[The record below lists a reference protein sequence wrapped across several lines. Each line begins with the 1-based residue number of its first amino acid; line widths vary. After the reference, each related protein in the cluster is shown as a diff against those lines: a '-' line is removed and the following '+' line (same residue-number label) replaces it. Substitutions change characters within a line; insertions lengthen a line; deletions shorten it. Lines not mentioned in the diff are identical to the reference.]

1 MSDKV
6 ETEFNANE
14 NTPHKGQS
22 IYIEASAGTGKTYN
36 IQKIV
41 RKLLERKDVSR
52 LEKILIVTF
61 TEKAAGELRD
71 RIRKELAG
79 FEADV
84 DNAPI
89 YTIHSF
95 CQNTLE
101 EFSFT
106 AKKPASLELI
116 DEEEIS
122 NFIDRAIRDGL
133 ENDEN
138 FRTELI
144 ALFENAENKDSFI
157 ESLKKDLKQ
166 AVGRYYPDEKIVELE
181 KEKQPAI
188 FNGRE
193 ITIDD
198 YKTYSRF
205 ELLIETQEFK
215 EKLAELEKLAKQN
228 EEDFKEKSVGL
239 SKTAKGNLE
248 KKLLRLPKFCEDLKS
263 HFSNKEIN
271 FNGSSFQEQ
280 YFENEEK
287 ELFKYFWNLKNFQNN
302 DDIKKS
308 LFKIFLANFYQMHL
322 PNLYQAWQLEKSQN
336 KQQSFNDMIRNVRE
350 AVCEKDSALKKELQK
365 KYDVAI
371 IDEFQDTNQQ
381 QWDIF
386 REVFKNESHSLI
398 VVGDPKQSI
407 YAFQGAD
414 VNVYENAIGT
424 FENGYK
430 LSHNYRSTDQMIE
443 ACNGLFE
450 QDFFKGS
457 DITFFKSEPPEAPE
471 DKTSNATFDGKEIKP
486 FWICN
491 SEKVEKKENEPAKKI
506 ECPISAEEFAK
517 LAVEKIVDCCTYD
530 KNGKTRLQVYE
541 KKEKNFRNVSFKDF
555 AVLAKTSSEMEEI
568 ENAMKRSGIPFLRYK
583 DKNLFAGIECRHWIS
598 LINAIASPDFIGHNR
613 AFLSE
618 ALFTKFF
625 EIPLESVKD
634 EKYDS
639 PTCKERKAIIEWQN
653 LAEKRK
659 WARLLESVFEK
670 TQIENRLSGL
680 DNLQSLSKFRQIGEY
695 IVEYLYKN
703 DSSLKGVSKHLSRLV
718 ARTEEADDEGSLV
731 ARGTDF
737 DCVQLMTIH
746 ASKGLEFPVVIAAG
760 GFKQRNNQIPQ
771 VYLYHEEKKD
781 DEGKV
786 VEKYAKL
793 SFSECDKKKMQG
805 EEEKEWQRLFY
816 VAYTRASSLMIL
828 PNYEKSKS
836 GNRKNDNVFTK
847 TVTASLSA
855 FMQNEDEKK
864 ANDSDYQKR
873 YEKFIITEKERNDF
887 NFCKKLNEK
896 VQEILKH
903 KKEKESDGFTEELQ
917 RKEFEKLSAAKNRLL
932 KKNSY
937 SSLGHKKIALNEYVS
952 DKYKPEEEELYNEN
966 LEDVSELSDSDYLK
980 GYPRG
985 SKLGLA
991 LHSIFEKIDFET
1003 ARPISSSS
1011 CKKISDFEEF
1021 FADSEVKSLIDTS
1034 FYEQGFKID
1043 KDDSKNWRK
1052 NTAQSIWNTLSARF
1066 KEVRTNKSGNFFS
1079 LREISLKDR
1088 TSEAEFNFMPEEFS
1102 SAPEIRNYFNGFID
1116 LLFVRNVGG
1125 REVYSLL
1132 DWKSDTLADYSETET
1147 ANHSV
1152 EKYSV
1157 QMVLYSFCLVK
1168 WLKTFPKYSSM
1179 KESEIYENHFGG
1191 IYYVYLRGTK
1201 GETGNGIFAQRWN
1214 SWSTLNKIFNDEI
1227 CGKLKTENEK

>member
-1 MSDKV
+1 MSDKI
-6 ETEFNANE
+6 ETEFNAKD
-14 NTPHKGQS
+14 NTPLKGQS
-22 IYIEASAGTGKTYN
+22 IYIKASAGTGKTYN

-41 RKLLERKDVSR
+41 RQLLERKEVPQ

-71 RIRKELAG
+71 RIRKELTG
-79 FEADV
+79 FDADV

-95 CQNTLE
+95 CQKTLE
-101 EFSFT
+101 EFAFT
-106 AKKPASLELI
+106 ANKPASLELI
-116 DEEEIS
+116 DEEEI
-122 NFIDRAIRDGL
+122 NDFIDRAIRDGI

-138 FRTELI
+138 FCTELI

-157 ESLKKDLKQ
+157 ESFKDDLKQ
-166 AVGRYYPDEKIVELE
+166 AVARYYPDEKIVELE
-181 KEKQPAI
+181 KEIQKAM

-193 ITIDD
+193 ITIDE
-198 YKTYSRF
+198 YKIYSSF

-215 EKLAELEKLAKQN
+215 NNLAKLEILAQQN
-228 EEDFKEKSVGL
+228 EEIFERESVGL
-239 SKTAKGNLE
+239 DDKKK
-248 KKLLRLPKFCEDLKS
+248 KKLEEQLLKLPNFYKDLKS
-263 HFSNKEIN
+263 HLVNKEIK
-271 FNGSSFQEQ
+271 FDGQKFRSFK
-280 YFENEEK
+280 NEEEQK
-287 ELFKYFWNLKNFQNN
+287 LFRFFYELKN
-302 DDIKKS
+302 IKG
-308 LFKIFLANFYQMHL
+308 LFKIFTANFYQMHL

-336 KQQSFNDMIRNVRE
+336 KQQSFNDMILNVRE
-350 AVCEKDSALKKELQK
+350 AVCEKNSALKKELQK

-386 REVFKNESHSLI
+386 REVFKNDSHSLI

-414 VNVYENAIGT
+414 INVYENAIGT

-450 QDFFKGS
+450 QDFFKDP
-457 DITFFKSEPPEAPE
+457 DITFFKSEPPEAPG
-471 DKTSNATFDGKEIKP
+471 DKTLNATFDGKEIKP

-491 SEKVEKKENEPAKKI
+491 SEKKEKNEDGSVKKS
-506 ECPISAEEFAK
+506 EVPISAEDFAN

-555 AVLAKTSSEMEEI
+555 AVLAKTSPEMEEI
-568 ENAMKRSGIPFLRYK
+568 ENAMKDSGIPFLRYK
-583 DKNLFAGIECRHWIS
+583 DKNLFRGVECKHWIS
-598 LINAIASPDFIGHNR
+598 LINAIASPDFTGHNR

-618 ALFTKFF
+618 ALFTRFF
-625 EIPLESVKD
+625 DIPIENVTD

-639 PTCKERKAIIEWQN
+639 PTCDERKALIEWQM
-653 LAEKRK
+653 LAEDRK
-659 WARLLESVFEK
+659 WAKLLESIFEK
-670 TQIENRLSGL
+670 TQIEKRLSGL
-680 DNLQSLSKFRQIGEY
+680 DNLQTLSKFRQIGEY

-703 DSSLKGVSKHLSRLV
+703 DSSLDGVSRHLSRLV
-718 ARTEEADDEGSLV
+718 VRTEGTDDKGSLV

-781 DEGKV
+781 DEGKP

-793 SFSECDKKKMQG
+793 SFSEDGKEKMKK
-805 EEEKEWQRLFY
+805 EEEIEWQRLFY

-828 PNYEKSKS
+828 PNYEKSRS
-836 GNRKNDNVFTK
+836 GDKRIDNVFTK
-847 TVTASLSA
+847 TITTSLSA
-855 FMQNEDEKK
+855 FMQND
-864 ANDSDYQKR
+864 AN
-873 YEKFIITEKERNDF
+873 
-887 NFCKKLNEK
+887 KKLYENFIFSEENNRK
-896 VQEILKH
+896 LSKEVQEILKH
-903 KKEKESDGFTEELQ
+903 KKEKESDGTTEDSQKEVFTEL
-917 RKEFEKLSAAKNRLL
+917 KDAKNRLL

-952 DKYKPEEEELYNEN
+952 DKYKPEEEDDDEN
-966 LEDVSELSDSDYLK
+966 LEETSELSDSDYLK

-1003 ARPISSSS
+1003 ALPIASASSG
-1011 CKKISDFEEF
+1011 KRISDYEELCT
-1021 FADSEVKSLIDTS
+1021 DSDVKALIEDS
-1034 FYEQGFKID
+1034 FSEQGLKID
-1043 KDDSKNWRK
+1043 EEDSKNWRK
-1052 NTAQSIWNTLSARF
+1052 NTAQIIWNTLSARF
-1066 KEVRTNKSGNFFS
+1066 KELTGEKEGEAFS
-1079 LREISLKDR
+1079 LREILLKDR
-1088 TSEAEFNFMPEEFS
+1088 SSEVEFNFMPEEFS

-1116 LLFVRNVGG
+1116 LLFVRNVDGK
-1125 REVYSLL
+1125 EVYSLL
-1132 DWKSDTLADYSETET
+1132 DWKSDTLPDYSEPKT

-1152 EKYSV
+1152 EKYSI
-1157 QMVLYSFCLVK
+1157 QMVLYSYCLVK

-1179 KESEIYENHFGG
+1179 DYNEIYKNHFGG

-1201 GETGNGIFAQRWN
+1201 AGTDNGIFAQKWEN
-1214 SWSTLNKIFNDEI
+1214 WKMLNTIFNDKI
-1227 CGKLKTENEK
+1227 CKKMKTESKK

>member
-1 MSDKV
+1 MSDKI
-6 ETEFNANE
+6 ETEFNAKD
-14 NTPHKGQS
+14 NTPLKGQS
-22 IYIEASAGTGKTYN
+22 IYIKASAGTGKTYN

-41 RKLLERKDVSR
+41 RQLLERKDVPQ

-71 RIRKELAG
+71 RIRKELTG
-79 FEADV
+79 FDVDV

-95 CQNTLE
+95 CQQTLE
-101 EFSFT
+101 EFAFT
-106 AKKPASLELI
+106 ANKPASLELI

-122 NFIDRAIRDGL
+122 DFIDRAIRDGL

-144 ALFENAENKDSFI
+144 PLFENAENKDSFI
-157 ESLKKDLKQ
+157 ESLKDDLKQ
-166 AVGRYYPDEKIVELE
+166 AVAKYYPDEKIVELDANSDSIYLKYEGKKEQKDYTFEDCDFLLE
-181 KEKQPAI
+181 KEESGNYDEVKKD
-188 FNGRE
+188 
-193 ITIDD
+193 ITRVFTGKDAANHKKNIEK
-198 YKTYSRF
+198 YKKTRF
-205 ELLIETQEFK
+205 Y
-215 EKLAELEKLAKQN
+215 
-228 EEDFKEKSVGL
+228 
-239 SKTAKGNLE
+239 GNI
-248 KKLLRLPKFCEDLKS
+248 LKS
-263 HFSNKEIN
+263 
-271 FNGSSFQEQ
+271 
-280 YFENEEK
+280 
-287 ELFKYFWNLKNFQNN
+287 
-302 DDIKKS
+302 
-308 LFKIFLANFYQMHL
+308 
-322 PNLYQAWQLEKSQN
+322 LYQAWQLEKSQN

-350 AVCEKDSALKKELQK
+350 AVCEKNSALKKELQK

-443 ACNGLFE
+443 ACNRLFE
-450 QDFFKGS
+450 QNFFKDP
-457 DITFFKSEPPEAPE
+457 DITFFKSEPPEAPG
-471 DKTSNATFDGKEIKP
+471 DKTLNATFDGKEIKP

-491 SEKVEKKENEPAKKI
+491 SEKEEKNEDGSVKKS
-506 ECPISAEEFAK
+506 EVPISAEDFAN

-555 AVLAKTSSEMEEI
+555 AVLAKTSSEMEKI
-568 ENAMKRSGIPFLRYK
+568 ENAMKDSGIPFLRYK
-583 DKNLFAGIECRHWIS
+583 DKNLFRGIECKHWIS
-598 LINAIASPDFIGHNR
+598 LINAIASPDFTGHNR

-618 ALFTKFF
+618 ALFSRFF
-625 EIPLESVKD
+625 DIPIENVTD

-639 PTCKERKAIIEWQN
+639 PTCDERKALIEWQM
-653 LAEKRK
+653 LAEDRK
-659 WARLLESVFEK
+659 WAKLLESIFEK
-670 TQIENRLSGL
+670 TQIEKRLSGL
-680 DNLQSLSKFRQIGEY
+680 DNLQTLSKFRQIGEY

-703 DSSLKGVSKHLSRLV
+703 DSSLDGVSRHLSRLV
-718 ARTEEADDEGSLV
+718 ARTEGSDDEGSLV

-781 DEGKV
+781 DEGKPV
-786 VEKYAKL
+786 GKYAKL
-793 SFSECDKKKMQG
+793 SFSENGKEKMKN
-805 EEEKEWQRLFY
+805 EEEIEWQRLFY

-828 PNYEKSKS
+828 PNYEKSIS
-836 GNRKNDNVFTK
+836 GDKEINNVFTK
-847 TVTASLSA
+847 TISTSLSA
-855 FMQNEDEKK
+855 FMQND
-864 ANDSDYQKR
+864 AN
-873 YEKFIITEKERNDF
+873 
-887 NFCKKLNEK
+887 KKLYENFIFSEENNRK
-896 VQEILKH
+896 LSKEVQKILKH
-903 KKEKESDGFTEELQ
+903 KKEKESDGTTEDSQKEVFTEL
-917 RKEFEKLSAAKNRLL
+917 KDAKNRLL

-952 DKYKPEEEELYNEN
+952 DKYKPEEEDDDEN
-966 LEDVSELSDSDYLK
+966 LEETSELSDSDYLK

-985 SKLGLA
+985 NKLGLA

-1003 ARPISSSS
+1003 ALPIASASSG
-1011 CKKISDFEEF
+1011 KRISDYEELCT
-1021 FADSEVKSLIDTS
+1021 DSDVKALIEDS
-1034 FYEQGFKID
+1034 FSEQGLKID
-1043 KDDSKNWRK
+1043 EEDSKNWRK
-1052 NTAQSIWNTLSARF
+1052 NTAQIIWNTLSARF
-1066 KEVRTNKSGNFFS
+1066 KELTGEKEGEAFS
-1079 LREISLKDR
+1079 LREILLKDR
-1088 TSEAEFNFMPEEFS
+1088 TSEVEFNFMPEEFS

-1116 LLFVRNVGG
+1116 LLFVRNVDGK
-1125 REVYSLL
+1125 EVYSLL
-1132 DWKSDTLADYSETET
+1132 DWKSDTLPDYSESET

-1152 EKYSV
+1152 EKYSI
-1157 QMVLYSFCLVK
+1157 QMVLYSYCLVK

-1179 KESEIYENHFGG
+1179 DYNEIYKNHFGG

-1201 GETGNGIFAQRWN
+1201 AGTDNGIFAQKWEN
-1214 SWSTLNKIFNDEI
+1214 WKMLNTIFNDKI
-1227 CGKLKTENEK
+1227 CKKMKTESKK

>member
-1 MSDKV
+1 MSDKI
-6 ETEFNANE
+6 ETEFNAKD
-14 NTPHKGQS
+14 NTPLKGQS
-22 IYIEASAGTGKTYN
+22 IYIKASAGTGKTYN

-41 RKLLERKDVSR
+41 RQLLERKDVPQ

-71 RIRKELAG
+71 RIRKELTG
-79 FEADV
+79 FDADV

-95 CQNTLE
+95 CQKTLE
-101 EFSFT
+101 EFAFT
-106 AKKPASLELI
+106 ANKPASLELI

-122 NFIDRAIRDGL
+122 DFIDRAIRDGL

-144 ALFENAENKDSFI
+144 PLFENAENKDSFI

-181 KEKQPAI
+181 KEIQKAT

-193 ITIDD
+193 ITIDE
-198 YKTYSRF
+198 YKIYSSF
-205 ELLIETQEFK
+205 DLLIETQEFK
-215 EKLAELEKLAKQN
+215 DNLAKLEILAQQN
-228 EEDFKEKSVGL
+228 EEIFETKSIGL
-239 SKTAKGNLE
+239 DDKKK
-248 KKLLRLPKFCEDLKS
+248 KKLEEQLLKLPNFYKDLKS
-263 HFSNKEIN
+263 HLVNKEIK
-271 FNGSSFQEQ
+271 FDGQKFRSFK
-280 YFENEEK
+280 NEEEQK
-287 ELFKYFWNLKNFQNN
+287 LFRFFYELKN
-302 DDIKKS
+302 IKG
-308 LFKIFLANFYQMHL
+308 LFKIFTANFYQMHL

-350 AVCEKDSALKKELQK
+350 AVCEKNSALKKELQK

-386 REVFKNESHSLI
+386 REVFKNDSHSLI

-443 ACNGLFE
+443 ACNRLFE

-457 DITFFKSEPPEAPE
+457 DITFFKSEPPEAPG
-471 DKTSNATFDGKEIKP
+471 DKTLNATFDGKEIKP

-491 SEKVEKKENEPAKKI
+491 SEKKEKNEDGSVKKS
-506 ECPISAEEFAK
+506 EVPISAEDFAN

-568 ENAMKRSGIPFLRYK
+568 ENAMKDSGIPFLRYK
-583 DKNLFAGIECRHWIS
+583 DKNLFRGIECKHWIS
-598 LINAIASPDFIGHNR
+598 LMNAIASPDFTGHNR

-618 ALFTKFF
+618 ALFTRFF
-625 EIPLESVKD
+625 DIPIENVTD

-639 PTCKERKAIIEWQN
+639 PTCDERKALIEWQM
-653 LAEKRK
+653 LAEDRK
-659 WARLLESVFEK
+659 WAKLLESIFEK
-670 TQIENRLSGL
+670 TQIEKRLSGL
-680 DNLQSLSKFRQIGEY
+680 DNLQTLSKFRQIGEY

-703 DSSLKGVSKHLSRLV
+703 DSSLDGVSRHLSRLV
-718 ARTEEADDEGSLV
+718 ARTEGPDDEGSLV

-781 DEGKV
+781 DEGKPV
-786 VEKYAKL
+786 GKYAKL
-793 SFSECDKKKMQG
+793 SFSEDDKEKMKN
-805 EEEKEWQRLFY
+805 EEEIEWQRLFY

-828 PNYEKSKS
+828 PNYEKNIS
-836 GNRKNDNVFTK
+836 GDKEINNVFTK
-847 TVTASLSA
+847 TITASLSA
-855 FMQNEDEKK
+855 FMQND
-864 ANDSDYQKR
+864 AN
-873 YEKFIITEKERNDF
+873 
-887 NFCKKLNEK
+887 KKLYENFIFSEENNRK
-896 VQEILKH
+896 LSKEVQEILKH
-903 KKEKESDGFTEELQ
+903 KKEKESDGTTEDSQKEVFTEL
-917 RKEFEKLSAAKNRLL
+917 KDAKNRLL

-952 DKYKPEEEELYNEN
+952 DKYKPEEQDDDEN
-966 LEDVSELSDSDYLK
+966 LEETSELSDSDYLK

-1003 ARPISSSS
+1003 ALPIASASSD
-1011 CKKISDFEEF
+1011 KRISDYEELCT
-1021 FADSEVKSLIDTS
+1021 DSDVKALIEDS
-1034 FYEQGFKID
+1034 FSEQGLKID
-1043 KDDSKNWRK
+1043 EEDSKNWRK
-1052 NTAQSIWNTLSARF
+1052 NTAQIVWNTLSARF
-1066 KEVRTNKSGNFFS
+1066 KELTGGKEGETFS
-1079 LREISLKDR
+1079 LREILLKDR
-1088 TSEAEFNFMPEEFS
+1088 TSEVEFNFMPEEFS

-1116 LLFVRNVGG
+1116 LLFVRNVDGK
-1125 REVYSLL
+1125 EVYSLL
-1132 DWKSDTLADYSETET
+1132 DWKSDTLPDYSESET
-1147 ANHSV
+1147 AKHSV
-1152 EKYSV
+1152 EKYSI
-1157 QMVLYSFCLVK
+1157 QMVLYSYCLVK

-1179 KESEIYENHFGG
+1179 DYNEIYKNHFGG

-1201 GETGNGIFAQRWN
+1201 AGTDNGIFAQKWEN
-1214 SWSTLNKIFNDEI
+1214 WKMLNTIFNDKI
-1227 CGKLKTENEK
+1227 CNKMKTESKK

>member
-1 MSDKV
+1 MSDKI
-6 ETEFNANE
+6 ETEFNAKD
-14 NTPHKGQS
+14 NTPLKGQS
-22 IYIEASAGTGKTYN
+22 IYIKASAGTGKTYN

-41 RKLLERKDVSR
+41 RQLLERKDVPQ

-71 RIRKELAG
+71 RIRKELTG
-79 FEADV
+79 FDADV

-95 CQNTLE
+95 CQKTLE
-101 EFSFT
+101 EFAFT
-106 AKKPASLELI
+106 ANKPASLELI

-122 NFIDRAIRDGL
+122 DFIDRAIRDGL

-144 ALFENAENKDSFI
+144 PLFENAENKDSFI
-157 ESLKKDLKQ
+157 ENLKDDLKQ
-166 AVGRYYPDEKIVELE
+166 AVAKYYPDEKIVELDANSDSIYLKYEGKKEQKDYTFEDCDFLLE
-181 KEKQPAI
+181 KEESGNYDEVKKD
-188 FNGRE
+188 
-193 ITIDD
+193 ITRVFTGKDAANHKKNIEK
-198 YKTYSRF
+198 YKKARF
-205 ELLIETQEFK
+205 Y
-215 EKLAELEKLAKQN
+215 
-228 EEDFKEKSVGL
+228 
-239 SKTAKGNLE
+239 GNI
-248 KKLLRLPKFCEDLKS
+248 LKS
-263 HFSNKEIN
+263 
-271 FNGSSFQEQ
+271 
-280 YFENEEK
+280 
-287 ELFKYFWNLKNFQNN
+287 
-302 DDIKKS
+302 
-308 LFKIFLANFYQMHL
+308 
-322 PNLYQAWQLEKSQN
+322 LYQAWQLEKSQN

-350 AVCEKDSALKKELQK
+350 AVCEKNSALKKELQK

-443 ACNGLFE
+443 ACNRLFE
-450 QDFFKGS
+450 QNFFKGS
-457 DITFFKSEPPEAPE
+457 DITFFKSDPPEIPG
-471 DKTSNATFDGKEIKP
+471 DKTLNATFDGKEIKP

-491 SEKVEKKENEPAKKI
+491 SEKKEKNEDGSVKKS
-506 ECPISAEEFAK
+506 EVPISAEDFAN

-555 AVLAKTSSEMEEI
+555 AVLAKTSPEMEKI
-568 ENAMKRSGIPFLRYK
+568 ENAMKDSGIPFLRYK
-583 DKNLFAGIECRHWIS
+583 DKNLFRGIECKHWIS
-598 LINAIASPDFIGHNR
+598 LINAIASPDFTGHNR

-618 ALFTKFF
+618 ALFTRFF
-625 EIPLESVKD
+625 DIPIENVTD

-639 PTCKERKAIIEWQN
+639 PTCDERKALIEWQM
-653 LAEKRK
+653 LAEDRK
-659 WARLLESVFEK
+659 WAKLLESIFER
-670 TQIENRLSGL
+670 TQIEKRLSDL
-680 DNLQSLSKFRQIGEY
+680 DNLQTLSKFRQIGEY

-703 DSSLKGVSKHLSRLV
+703 DSSLDGVSRHLSRLV
-718 ARTEEADDEGSLV
+718 ARTEGADDEGSLV

-781 DEGKV
+781 DEGKPV
-786 VEKYAKL
+786 GKCAKL
-793 SFSECDKKKMQG
+793 SFSENGKEKMKN
-805 EEEKEWQRLFY
+805 EEEIEWQRLFY

-828 PNYEKSKS
+828 PNYEKSIS
-836 GNRKNDNVFTK
+836 GDKEINNVFTK
-847 TVTASLSA
+847 TITASLSA
-855 FMQNEDEKK
+855 FMQND
-864 ANDSDYQKR
+864 AN
-873 YEKFIITEKERNDF
+873 
-887 NFCKKLNEK
+887 KKLYENLIFSEENNRK
-896 VQEILKH
+896 LSKEVQEILKH
-903 KKEKESDGFTEELQ
+903 KKEKESDGTTEDSQKEVFTEL
-917 RKEFEKLSAAKNRLL
+917 KDAKNRLL

-937 SSLGHKKIALNEYVS
+937 SSLGHKKIGLNEYVS
-952 DKYKPEEEELYNEN
+952 DKYKPEEQDDDEN
-966 LEDVSELSDSDYLK
+966 LEETSELSDSDYLK

-1003 ARPISSSS
+1003 ALTIASASSG
-1011 CKKISDFEEF
+1011 KRISDYEELCT
-1021 FADSEVKSLIDTS
+1021 DSDVKALIEDS
-1034 FYEQGFKID
+1034 FSEQGLKID
-1043 KDDSKNWRK
+1043 EEDSKNWRK
-1052 NTAQSIWNTLSARF
+1052 NTVQIVWNTLSARF
-1066 KEVRTNKSGNFFS
+1066 KELTGEKEGEAFS
-1079 LREISLKDR
+1079 LREILLKDR
-1088 TSEAEFNFMPEEFS
+1088 SSEVEFNFMPEEFS

-1116 LLFVRNVGG
+1116 LLFVRNVDGK
-1125 REVYSLL
+1125 EVYSLL
-1132 DWKSDTLADYSETET
+1132 DWKSDTLPDYSESET
-1147 ANHSV
+1147 AKHSV
-1152 EKYSV
+1152 EKYSI
-1157 QMVLYSFCLVK
+1157 QMVLYSYCLVK

-1179 KESEIYENHFGG
+1179 DYNEIYKNHFGG

-1201 GETGNGIFAQRWN
+1201 AGTDNGIFAQKWEN
-1214 SWSTLNKIFNDEI
+1214 WEMLNTIFNDKI
-1227 CGKLKTENEK
+1227 CKKMKTESKK

>member
-1 MSDKV
+1 MSDKI
-6 ETEFNANE
+6 ETEFNAKD
-14 NTPHKGQS
+14 NTPLKGQS
-22 IYIEASAGTGKTYN
+22 IYIKASAGTGKTYN

-41 RKLLERKDVSR
+41 RQLLERKDVPQ

-71 RIRKELAG
+71 RIRKELTG
-79 FEADV
+79 FDADV

-95 CQNTLE
+95 CQQTLE
-101 EFSFT
+101 EFAFT
-106 AKKPASLELI
+106 ANKPASLELI

-122 NFIDRAIRDGL
+122 DFIDRAIRDGL

-144 ALFENAENKDSFI
+144 PLFENAENKDSFI

-166 AVGRYYPDEKIVELE
+166 AVAKYYPDEKIVELDANSDSIYLKYEGKKEQKDYTFEDCDFLLE
-181 KEKQPAI
+181 KEESGNYDEVKKD
-188 FNGRE
+188 
-193 ITIDD
+193 ITRVFTGKDAANHKKNIEK
-198 YKTYSRF
+198 YKKARF
-205 ELLIETQEFK
+205 Y
-215 EKLAELEKLAKQN
+215 
-228 EEDFKEKSVGL
+228 
-239 SKTAKGNLE
+239 GNI
-248 KKLLRLPKFCEDLKS
+248 LKS
-263 HFSNKEIN
+263 
-271 FNGSSFQEQ
+271 
-280 YFENEEK
+280 
-287 ELFKYFWNLKNFQNN
+287 
-302 DDIKKS
+302 
-308 LFKIFLANFYQMHL
+308 
-322 PNLYQAWQLEKSQN
+322 LYQAWQLEKSQN

-350 AVCEKDSALKKELQK
+350 AVCEKNSALKKELQK

-386 REVFKNESHSLI
+386 REVFKNDSHSLI

-443 ACNGLFE
+443 ACNRLFE

-457 DITFFKSEPPEAPE
+457 DITFFKSDPPEAPG
-471 DKTSNATFDGKEIKP
+471 DKTLNATFDGKEIKP

-491 SEKVEKKENEPAKKI
+491 SEKKEKNEDGSVKKS
-506 ECPISAEEFAK
+506 EVPISAEDFAN

-568 ENAMKRSGIPFLRYK
+568 ENAMKDSGIPFLRYK
-583 DKNLFAGIECRHWIS
+583 DKNLFKGIECKHWIS
-598 LINAIASPDFIGHNR
+598 LINAIASPDFTGHNR

-618 ALFTKFF
+618 ALFTRFF
-625 EIPLESVKD
+625 DIPIENVTD

-639 PTCKERKAIIEWQN
+639 PTCDERKALIEWQM
-653 LAEKRK
+653 LAEDRK
-659 WARLLESVFEK
+659 WAKLLESIFEK
-670 TQIENRLSGL
+670 TQIEKHLSGL
-680 DNLQSLSKFRQIGEY
+680 DNLQTLSKFRQIGEY

-703 DSSLKGVSKHLSRLV
+703 DSSLDGVSRHLSRLV
-718 ARTEEADDEGSLV
+718 ARTEGTDEEGSLV

-781 DEGKV
+781 DEGKPV
-786 VEKYAKL
+786 GKYAKL
-793 SFSECDKKKMQG
+793 SFSENGKEKMKN
-805 EEEKEWQRLFY
+805 EEEIEWQRLFY

-828 PNYEKSKS
+828 PNYEKGIS
-836 GNRKNDNVFTK
+836 GDKEINNVFTK
-847 TVTASLSA
+847 TITASLSA
-855 FMQNEDEKK
+855 FMQND
-864 ANDSDYQKR
+864 AN
-873 YEKFIITEKERNDF
+873 
-887 NFCKKLNEK
+887 KKLYENFIFSEENNRK
-896 VQEILKH
+896 LSKEVQEILKH
-903 KKEKESDGFTEELQ
+903 KKEKESDGTTEDSQKEVFTEL
-917 RKEFEKLSAAKNRLL
+917 KDAKNRLL

-937 SSLGHKKIALNEYVS
+937 SSLGHKKIGLNEYVS
-952 DKYKPEEEELYNEN
+952 DKYKPEEEDDDEN
-966 LEDVSELSDSDYLK
+966 LEETSGPSDSDYLK

-1003 ARPISSSS
+1003 ALPIASASSG
-1011 CKKISDFEEF
+1011 KRISDYEELCT
-1021 FADSEVKSLIDTS
+1021 DSDVKALIEDS
-1034 FYEQGFKID
+1034 FSEQGLKID
-1043 KDDSKNWRK
+1043 EEDSKKWRK
-1052 NTAQSIWNTLSARF
+1052 NTAQIIWNTLSARF
-1066 KEVRTNKSGNFFS
+1066 KELTGEKEGEAFS
-1079 LREISLKDR
+1079 LREILLKDR
-1088 TSEAEFNFMPEEFS
+1088 SSEVEFNFMPEEFS

-1116 LLFVRNVGG
+1116 LLFVRNVDGK
-1125 REVYSLL
+1125 EVYSLL
-1132 DWKSDTLADYSETET
+1132 DWKSDTLPDYSESER

-1152 EKYSV
+1152 EKYSI
-1157 QMVLYSFCLVK
+1157 QMVLYSYCLVK

-1179 KESEIYENHFGG
+1179 DYNEIYKNHFGG

-1201 GETGNGIFAQRWN
+1201 AGTNNGIFAQKWEN
-1214 SWSTLNKIFNDEI
+1214 WKMLNTIFNDKI
-1227 CGKLKTENEK
+1227 CKKMKTESKK

>member
-1 MSDKV
+1 MSDKI
-6 ETEFNANE
+6 ETEFNAKD
-14 NTPHKGQS
+14 NTPLKGQS
-22 IYIEASAGTGKTYN
+22 IYIRASAGTGKTYN

-41 RKLLERKDVSR
+41 RQLLERKEVPQ

-71 RIRKELAG
+71 RIRKELTG
-79 FEADV
+79 FDADV

-95 CQNTLE
+95 CQKTLE
-101 EFSFT
+101 EFAFT
-106 AKKPASLELI
+106 ANKPASLELI

-122 NFIDRAIRDGL
+122 DFIDRAIRDGL
-133 ENDEN
+133 ENNEN

-144 ALFENAENKDSFI
+144 PLFENAENKDSFI
-157 ESLKKDLKQ
+157 ESLKDDLKQ
-166 AVGRYYPDEKIVELE
+166 AVAKYYPDEKIVELDANSDSIYLKYEGKKEQKDYTFEDCDFLLE
-181 KEKQPAI
+181 KEESGNYDEVKKD
-188 FNGRE
+188 
-193 ITIDD
+193 ITRVFTGKDAANHKKNIEK
-198 YKTYSRF
+198 YKKARF
-205 ELLIETQEFK
+205 Y
-215 EKLAELEKLAKQN
+215 
-228 EEDFKEKSVGL
+228 
-239 SKTAKGNLE
+239 GNI
-248 KKLLRLPKFCEDLKS
+248 LKS
-263 HFSNKEIN
+263 
-271 FNGSSFQEQ
+271 
-280 YFENEEK
+280 
-287 ELFKYFWNLKNFQNN
+287 
-302 DDIKKS
+302 
-308 LFKIFLANFYQMHL
+308 
-322 PNLYQAWQLEKSQN
+322 LYQAWQLEKSQN

-350 AVCEKDSALKKELQK
+350 AVCEKNSALKKELQK

-386 REVFKNESHSLI
+386 REVFKNENHSLI

-443 ACNGLFE
+443 ACNRLFE

-457 DITFFKSEPPEAPE
+457 DITFFKSDPPKAPG
-471 DKTSNATFDGKEIKP
+471 DKTLNATFDGKEIKP

-491 SEKVEKKENEPAKKI
+491 SEKKEKNEDGSVKKS
-506 ECPISAEEFAK
+506 EVPISAEDFAN

-555 AVLAKTSSEMEEI
+555 AVLAKTSSEMENI
-568 ENAMKRSGIPFLRYK
+568 ENAMKDSGIPFLRYK
-583 DKNLFAGIECRHWIS
+583 DKNLFRGIECKHWIS
-598 LINAIASPDFIGHNR
+598 LINAIASPDFTGHNR

-618 ALFTKFF
+618 ALFTRFF
-625 EIPLESVKD
+625 DIPIENVTD

-639 PTCKERKAIIEWQN
+639 PTCDERKALIEWQM
-653 LAEKRK
+653 LAEDRK
-659 WARLLESVFEK
+659 WAKLLESIFEK
-670 TQIENRLSGL
+670 TQIEKRLSGL
-680 DNLQSLSKFRQIGEY
+680 DNLQTLSKFRQIGEY

-703 DSSLKGVSKHLSRLV
+703 DSSLDGVSRHLSRLV
-718 ARTEEADDEGSLV
+718 ARTEGPDDEGSLV

-781 DEGKV
+781 DEGKPV
-786 VEKYAKL
+786 GKYAKL
-793 SFSECDKKKMQG
+793 SFSEDGKEKMKN
-805 EEEKEWQRLFY
+805 EEEIEWQRLFY

-828 PNYEKSKS
+828 PNYEKSRS
-836 GNRKNDNVFTK
+836 GDKRIDNVFTK
-847 TVTASLSA
+847 TITTSLSA
-855 FMQNEDEKK
+855 FMQND
-864 ANDSDYQKR
+864 AN
-873 YEKFIITEKERNDF
+873 
-887 NFCKKLNEK
+887 KKLYENFIFSEENNRK
-896 VQEILKH
+896 LSKEVQEILKH
-903 KKEKESDGFTEELQ
+903 KKEKESDGTTEDSQKEVFTEL
-917 RKEFEKLSAAKNRLL
+917 KDAKNRLL

-952 DKYKPEEEELYNEN
+952 DKYKPEEDDNEN
-966 LEDVSELSDSDYLK
+966 LEETSELSDWDYLK

-1003 ARPISSSS
+1003 ALPIASASSG
-1011 CKKISDFEEF
+1011 KRISDYEELCT
-1021 FADSEVKSLIDTS
+1021 DSDVKALIEDS
-1034 FYEQGFKID
+1034 FSEQGLKID
-1043 KDDSKNWRK
+1043 EEDSKNWRK
-1052 NTAQSIWNTLSARF
+1052 NTAQIVWNTLSARF
-1066 KEVRTNKSGNFFS
+1066 KELTEGKEGEAFS
-1079 LREISLKDR
+1079 LREILLEDR
-1088 TSEAEFNFMPEEFS
+1088 TSEVEFNFMPEEFS

-1116 LLFVRNVGG
+1116 LIFVRNVDGK
-1125 REVYSLL
+1125 EVYSLL
-1132 DWKSDTLADYSETET
+1132 DWKSDTLPDYSESER
-1147 ANHSV
+1147 AKHSV
-1152 EKYSV
+1152 EKYSI
-1157 QMVLYSFCLVK
+1157 QMVLYSYCLVK

-1179 KESEIYENHFGG
+1179 DYNEIYKNHFGG

-1201 GETGNGIFAQRWN
+1201 AGTDNGIFAQKWEN
-1214 SWSTLNKIFNDEI
+1214 WEMLNTIFNDKI
-1227 CGKLKTENEK
+1227 CQKMKTESKK

>member
-1 MSDKV
+1 MSDKI
-6 ETEFNANE
+6 ETEFNAKD
-14 NTPHKGQS
+14 NTPLKGQS
-22 IYIEASAGTGKTYN
+22 IYIKASAGTGKTYN

-41 RKLLERKDVSR
+41 RQLLERKEVPQ

-71 RIRKELAG
+71 RIRKELTG
-79 FEADV
+79 FDADV

-95 CQNTLE
+95 CQKTLE
-101 EFSFT
+101 EFAFT
-106 AKKPASLELI
+106 ANKPASLELI

-122 NFIDRAIRDGL
+122 DFIDRAIRDGL
-133 ENDEN
+133 ENNEN

-144 ALFENAENKDSFI
+144 PLFENAENKDSFI

-166 AVGRYYPDEKIVELE
+166 AVAKYYPDEKIVELDANSDSIYLKYEGKKEQKDYTFEDCDFLLE
-181 KEKQPAI
+181 KEESGNYDEVKKD
-188 FNGRE
+188 
-193 ITIDD
+193 ITRVFTGKDAANHKKNIEK
-198 YKTYSRF
+198 YKKARF
-205 ELLIETQEFK
+205 Y
-215 EKLAELEKLAKQN
+215 
-228 EEDFKEKSVGL
+228 
-239 SKTAKGNLE
+239 GNI
-248 KKLLRLPKFCEDLKS
+248 LKS
-263 HFSNKEIN
+263 
-271 FNGSSFQEQ
+271 
-280 YFENEEK
+280 
-287 ELFKYFWNLKNFQNN
+287 
-302 DDIKKS
+302 
-308 LFKIFLANFYQMHL
+308 
-322 PNLYQAWQLEKSQN
+322 LYQAWQLEKSQN

-350 AVCEKDSALKKELQK
+350 AVCEKNSALKKELQK

-386 REVFKNESHSLI
+386 REVFKNDSHSLI

-450 QDFFKGS
+450 QDFFKDP
-457 DITFFKSEPPEAPE
+457 DITFFKSEPPEAPG
-471 DKTSNATFDGKEIKP
+471 DKTLNATFDGKEIKP

-491 SEKVEKKENEPAKKI
+491 SEKKEKNEDGNVKKS
-506 ECPISAEEFAK
+506 EVPISAEDFAN

-555 AVLAKTSSEMEEI
+555 AVLAKTSSEMENI
-568 ENAMKRSGIPFLRYK
+568 ENAMKDSGIPFLRYK
-583 DKNLFAGIECRHWIS
+583 DKNLFRGIECKHWIS
-598 LINAIASPDFIGHNR
+598 LINAIASPDFTGHNR

-618 ALFTKFF
+618 ALFTRFF
-625 EIPLESVKD
+625 DIPIENVTD

-639 PTCKERKAIIEWQN
+639 PTCDERKALIEWQM
-653 LAEKRK
+653 LAEDRK
-659 WARLLESVFEK
+659 WAKLLESIFEK
-670 TQIENRLSGL
+670 TQIEKRLSGL
-680 DNLQSLSKFRQIGEY
+680 DNLQTLSKFRQIGEY

-703 DSSLKGVSKHLSRLV
+703 DSSLDGVSRHLSRLV
-718 ARTEEADDEGSLV
+718 ARTEGPDDEGSLV

-781 DEGKV
+781 DEGKPV
-786 VEKYAKL
+786 GKYAKL
-793 SFSECDKKKMQG
+793 SFSEDGKEKMKN
-805 EEEKEWQRLFY
+805 EEEIEWQRLFY

-828 PNYEKSKS
+828 PNYEKSRS
-836 GNRKNDNVFTK
+836 GDKRIDNVFTK
-847 TVTASLSA
+847 TITTSLSA
-855 FMQNEDEKK
+855 FMQND
-864 ANDSDYQKR
+864 AN
-873 YEKFIITEKERNDF
+873 
-887 NFCKKLNEK
+887 KKLYENFIFSEENNRK
-896 VQEILKH
+896 LSKEVQEILKH
-903 KKEKESDGFTEELQ
+903 KKEKESDGTTEDSQKAVFTELKDA
-917 RKEFEKLSAAKNRLL
+917 RNRLL

-952 DKYKPEEEELYNEN
+952 DKYKPEEEDDDDEN
-966 LEDVSELSDSDYLK
+966 LEETSELSDWDYLK

-1003 ARPISSSS
+1003 ALPIASASSG
-1011 CKKISDFEEF
+1011 KRISDYEELCT
-1021 FADSEVKSLIDTS
+1021 DSDVKALIEDS
-1034 FYEQGFKID
+1034 FSEQGLKID
-1043 KDDSKNWRK
+1043 EEDSKNWRK
-1052 NTAQSIWNTLSARF
+1052 NTAQIVWNTLSARF
-1066 KEVRTNKSGNFFS
+1066 KELTGEKEGEAFS
-1079 LREISLKDR
+1079 LREILLKDR
-1088 TSEAEFNFMPEEFS
+1088 SSEVEFNFMPEEFS

-1116 LLFVRNVGG
+1116 LLFVRNVDGK
-1125 REVYSLL
+1125 EVYSLL
-1132 DWKSDTLADYSETET
+1132 DWKSDTLPDYSESET
-1147 ANHSV
+1147 AKHSV
-1152 EKYSV
+1152 EKYSI
-1157 QMVLYSFCLVK
+1157 QMVLYSYCLVK

-1179 KESEIYENHFGG
+1179 DYNEIYKNHFGG

-1201 GETGNGIFAQRWN
+1201 AGTDNGIFAQKWEN
-1214 SWSTLNKIFNDEI
+1214 WKMLNTIFNDKI
-1227 CGKLKTENEK
+1227 CKKMKTESKK

>member
-1 MSDKV
+1 MSDKI
-6 ETEFNANE
+6 ETEFNAKD
-14 NTPHKGQS
+14 NTPLKGQS
-22 IYIEASAGTGKTYN
+22 IYIKASAGTGKTYN

-41 RKLLERKDVSR
+41 RQLLERKEVPQ

-71 RIRKELAG
+71 RIRKELTG
-79 FEADV
+79 FDADV

-95 CQNTLE
+95 CQKTLE
-101 EFSFT
+101 EFAFT
-106 AKKPASLELI
+106 ANKPASLELI

-122 NFIDRAIRDGL
+122 DFIDRAIRDGL

-144 ALFENAENKDSFI
+144 PLFENAENKDSFI
-157 ESLKKDLKQ
+157 ESLKDDLKQ
-166 AVGRYYPDEKIVELE
+166 AVAKYYPDEKIVELE
-181 KEKQPAI
+181 KEIQKAT

-193 ITIDD
+193 ITIDE
-198 YKTYSRF
+198 YKIYSSF
-205 ELLIETQEFK
+205 DLLIETQEFK
-215 EKLAELEKLAKQN
+215 DNLAKLEILAQQN
-228 EEDFKEKSVGL
+228 KEKFERESVGL
-239 SKTAKGNLE
+239 DDKKK
-248 KKLLRLPKFCEDLKS
+248 KKLEEQLLKLPNFYKDLKS
-263 HFSNKEIN
+263 HLGNKEIK
-271 FNGSSFQEQ
+271 FDGKIFKSFK
-280 YFENEEK
+280 NEEEQK
-287 ELFKYFWNLKNFQNN
+287 LFRFFYELKNIKGLFKVFT
-302 DDIKKS
+302 
-308 LFKIFLANFYQMHL
+308 ANFYQMHL

-350 AVCEKDSALKKELQK
+350 AVCEKNSALKKELQK

-386 REVFKNESHSLI
+386 REVFKNDSHSLI

-443 ACNGLFE
+443 ACNRLFE

-457 DITFFKSEPPEAPE
+457 DITFFKSEPPEAPG
-471 DKTSNATFDGKEIKP
+471 DKTLNATFDGKEIKP

-491 SEKVEKKENEPAKKI
+491 SEKKEKNEDGSVKKS
-506 ECPISAEEFAK
+506 EVPISAEDFAN

-568 ENAMKRSGIPFLRYK
+568 ENAMKDSGIPFLRYK
-583 DKNLFAGIECRHWIS
+583 DKNLFKGIECKHWIS
-598 LINAIASPDFIGHNR
+598 LINAIASPDFTGHNR

-618 ALFTKFF
+618 ALFTRFF
-625 EIPLESVKD
+625 DIPIENVTD

-639 PTCKERKAIIEWQN
+639 PTCDERKALIEWQM
-653 LAEKRK
+653 LAEDRK
-659 WARLLESVFEK
+659 WAKLLESIFEK
-670 TQIENRLSGL
+670 TQIEKRLSGL
-680 DNLQSLSKFRQIGEY
+680 DNLQTLSKFRQIGEY

-703 DSSLKGVSKHLSRLV
+703 DSSLDGVSRHLSRLV
-718 ARTEEADDEGSLV
+718 ARTEGPDDEGSLV

-781 DEGKV
+781 DEGKPV
-786 VEKYAKL
+786 GKYAKL
-793 SFSECDKKKMQG
+793 SFSEDGKEKMKK
-805 EEEKEWQRLFY
+805 EEEIEWQRLFY

-828 PNYEKSKS
+828 PNYEKSRS
-836 GNRKNDNVFTK
+836 GDKRIDNVFTK
-847 TVTASLSA
+847 TITTSLSA
-855 FMQNEDEKK
+855 FMQND
-864 ANDSDYQKR
+864 AN
-873 YEKFIITEKERNDF
+873 
-887 NFCKKLNEK
+887 KKLYENFIFSEENNRK
-896 VQEILKH
+896 LSKEVQEILKH
-903 KKEKESDGFTEELQ
+903 KTEKESDGTTEDSQKEVFTEL
-917 RKEFEKLSAAKNRLL
+917 KDAKNRLL

-952 DKYKPEEEELYNEN
+952 DKYKPEEEDDDEN
-966 LEDVSELSDSDYLK
+966 LEETSELSDSDYLK

-1003 ARPISSSS
+1003 ALPIASASSG
-1011 CKKISDFEEF
+1011 KRISDYEELCT
-1021 FADSEVKSLIDTS
+1021 DSNVKALIEDS
-1034 FYEQGFKID
+1034 FSEQDLKID
-1043 KDDSKNWRK
+1043 EEDSKNWRK
-1052 NTAQSIWNTLSARF
+1052 NTAQIVWNTLSARF
-1066 KEVRTNKSGNFFS
+1066 KELTGGKEGETFS
-1079 LREISLKDR
+1079 LREILLKDR
-1088 TSEAEFNFMPEEFS
+1088 SSEVEFNFMPEEFS

-1116 LLFVRNVGG
+1116 LLFVRNVDGK
-1125 REVYSLL
+1125 EVYSLL
-1132 DWKSDTLADYSETET
+1132 DWKSDTLPDYSESET

-1152 EKYSV
+1152 EKYSI
-1157 QMVLYSFCLVK
+1157 QMVLYSYCLVK

-1179 KESEIYENHFGG
+1179 DYNEIYKNHFGG

-1201 GETGNGIFAQRWN
+1201 AGTDNGIFAQKWEN
-1214 SWSTLNKIFNDEI
+1214 WEMLNTIFNDKI
-1227 CGKLKTENEK
+1227 CKKMKTESKK

>member
-1 MSDKV
+1 MSDKI
-6 ETEFNANE
+6 ETEFNAKD
-14 NTPHKGQS
+14 NTPLKGQS
-22 IYIEASAGTGKTYN
+22 IYIKASAGTGKTYN

-41 RKLLERKDVSR
+41 RQLLERKDVPQ

-79 FEADV
+79 FDADV

-95 CQNTLE
+95 CQKTLE
-101 EFSFT
+101 EFAFT
-106 AKKPASLELI
+106 ANKPASLELI

-122 NFIDRAIRDGL
+122 DFIDRAIRDGL

-144 ALFENAENKDSFI
+144 PLFENAENKDSFI
-157 ESLKKDLKQ
+157 ESLKDDLKQ
-166 AVGRYYPDEKIVELE
+166 AVARYYPDEKIVELDANSDSIYLKYEGKKEQKDYTFEDCDFLLE
-181 KEKQPAI
+181 KEESGNYDEVKKD
-188 FNGRE
+188 
-193 ITIDD
+193 ITRVFTGKDAANHKKNIEK
-198 YKTYSRF
+198 YKKARF
-205 ELLIETQEFK
+205 Y
-215 EKLAELEKLAKQN
+215 
-228 EEDFKEKSVGL
+228 
-239 SKTAKGNLE
+239 GNI
-248 KKLLRLPKFCEDLKS
+248 LKS
-263 HFSNKEIN
+263 
-271 FNGSSFQEQ
+271 
-280 YFENEEK
+280 
-287 ELFKYFWNLKNFQNN
+287 
-302 DDIKKS
+302 
-308 LFKIFLANFYQMHL
+308 
-322 PNLYQAWQLEKSQN
+322 LYQAWQLEKSQN

-350 AVCEKDSALKKELQK
+350 AVCEKNSALKKELQK

-443 ACNGLFE
+443 ACNRLFE

-457 DITFFKSEPPEAPE
+457 DITFFRSDPPEAPG
-471 DKTSNATFDGKEIKP
+471 DKTLNATFDGKEIKP

-491 SEKVEKKENEPAKKI
+491 SEKKEKNEDGSVKKS
-506 ECPISAEEFAK
+506 EVPISAEDFAN

-555 AVLAKTSSEMEEI
+555 AVLAKTSSEMENI
-568 ENAMKRSGIPFLRYK
+568 ENAMKDSGIPFLRYK
-583 DKNLFAGIECRHWIS
+583 DKNLFRGIECKHWIS
-598 LINAIASPDFIGHNR
+598 LINAIASPDFTGHNR

-618 ALFTKFF
+618 ALFTRFF
-625 EIPLESVKD
+625 DIPIENVTD

-639 PTCKERKAIIEWQN
+639 PTCDERKAIIEWQM
-653 LAEKRK
+653 LAEDRK
-659 WARLLESVFEK
+659 WAKLLESIFEK
-670 TQIENRLSGL
+670 TQIEKRLSGL
-680 DNLQSLSKFRQIGEY
+680 DNLQTLSKFRQIGEY

-703 DSSLKGVSKHLSRLV
+703 DSSLDGVSRHLSRLV
-718 ARTEEADDEGSLV
+718 ARTEGTDDEGSLV

-781 DEGKV
+781 DEGKPV
-786 VEKYAKL
+786 GKYAKL
-793 SFSECDKKKMQG
+793 SFSENGKEKMKN
-805 EEEKEWQRLFY
+805 EEEIEWQRLFY

-828 PNYEKSKS
+828 PNYEKSRS
-836 GNRKNDNVFTK
+836 GDKRIDNVFTK
-847 TVTASLSA
+847 TITTSLSA
-855 FMQNEDEKK
+855 FMQND
-864 ANDSDYQKR
+864 AN
-873 YEKFIITEKERNDF
+873 
-887 NFCKKLNEK
+887 KKLYENFIFSEENNRK
-896 VQEILKH
+896 LSKEVQEILKH
-903 KKEKESDGFTEELQ
+903 KKEKESDGTTEDSQKEVFTEL
-917 RKEFEKLSAAKNRLL
+917 KDAKNRLL

-937 SSLGHKKIALNEYVS
+937 SSLGHKKIGLNEYVS
-952 DKYKPEEEELYNEN
+952 DKYKPEEQDDDEN
-966 LEDVSELSDSDYLK
+966 LEETSELSDSDYLK

-1003 ARPISSSS
+1003 ALPIASASSG
-1011 CKKISDFEEF
+1011 KRISDYEELCT
-1021 FADSEVKSLIDTS
+1021 DSDVKALIEDS
-1034 FYEQGFKID
+1034 FSEQGLKID
-1043 KDDSKNWRK
+1043 EEDSKNWRK
-1052 NTAQSIWNTLSARF
+1052 NTAQIVWNTLSARL
-1066 KEVRTNKSGNFFS
+1066 KELTGEKEGEAFS
-1079 LREISLKDR
+1079 LREILLKDR
-1088 TSEAEFNFMPEEFS
+1088 SSEVEFNFMPEEFS

-1116 LLFVRNVGG
+1116 LLFVRNVDGK
-1125 REVYSLL
+1125 EVYSLL
-1132 DWKSDTLADYSETET
+1132 DWKSDTLPDYSESET

-1152 EKYSV
+1152 EKYSI
-1157 QMVLYSFCLVK
+1157 QMVLYSYCLVK

-1179 KESEIYENHFGG
+1179 DYNEIYKNHFGG

-1201 GETGNGIFAQRWN
+1201 AGTDNGIFAQKWEN
-1214 SWSTLNKIFNDEI
+1214 WEMLNTIFNDKI
-1227 CGKLKTENEK
+1227 CKKMKTESKK

>member
-1 MSDKV
+1 MSDKI
-6 ETEFNANE
+6 ETEFNAKD
-14 NTPHKGQS
+14 NTPLKGQS
-22 IYIEASAGTGKTYN
+22 IYIKASAGTGKTYN

-41 RKLLERKDVSR
+41 RQLLERKDVPQ

-79 FEADV
+79 FDADV

-95 CQNTLE
+95 CQKTLE
-101 EFSFT
+101 EFAFT
-106 AKKPASLELI
+106 ANKPASLELI
-116 DEEEIS
+116 DEEEI
-122 NFIDRAIRDGL
+122 NDFIDRAIRDGL

-144 ALFENAENKDSFI
+144 PLFENAENKDSFI
-157 ESLKKDLKQ
+157 ESLKDDLKQ
-166 AVGRYYPDEKIVELE
+166 AVARYYPDEKIVELE
-181 KEKQPAI
+181 KEIQKAS

-193 ITIDD
+193 ITIDE
-198 YKTYSRF
+198 YKIYSSF
-205 ELLIETQEFK
+205 DLLIETQEFK
-215 EKLAELEKLAKQN
+215 DNLAKLEKLAQQN
-228 EEDFKEKSVGL
+228 EEIFETKSIGL
-239 SKTAKGNLE
+239 DDKKK
-248 KKLLRLPKFCEDLKS
+248 KKLEEQLLKLPNFYKDLKS
-263 HFSNKEIN
+263 HLVNKEIK
-271 FNGSSFQEQ
+271 FDGQKFRSFK
-280 YFENEEK
+280 NEEEQK
-287 ELFKYFWNLKNFQNN
+287 LFRFFYELKN
-302 DDIKKS
+302 IKG
-308 LFKIFLANFYQMHL
+308 LFKIFTANFYQMHL

-350 AVCEKDSALKKELQK
+350 AVCEKNSALKKELQK

-386 REVFKNESHSLI
+386 REVFKNDSHSLI

-443 ACNGLFE
+443 ACNRLFE

-457 DITFFKSEPPEAPE
+457 DITFFKSEPPEAPG
-471 DKTSNATFDGKEIKP
+471 DKTLNATFDGKEIKP

-491 SEKVEKKENEPAKKI
+491 SEKKEKNEDGSVKKS
-506 ECPISAEEFAK
+506 EVPISAEDFAK

-555 AVLAKTSSEMEEI
+555 AVLAKTSSEMENI
-568 ENAMKRSGIPFLRYK
+568 ENAMKDSGIPFLRYK
-583 DKNLFAGIECRHWIS
+583 DKNLFRGIECKHWIS
-598 LINAIASPDFIGHNR
+598 LINAIASPDFTGHKR

-618 ALFTKFF
+618 ALFTRFF
-625 EIPLESVKD
+625 DIPIENVTD

-639 PTCKERKAIIEWQN
+639 PTCDERKALIEWQI
-653 LAEKRK
+653 LAEDRK
-659 WARLLESVFEK
+659 WAKLLESIFEK
-670 TQIENRLSGL
+670 TQIEKRLSGL
-680 DNLQSLSKFRQIGEY
+680 DNLQTLSKFRQIGEY

-703 DSSLKGVSKHLSRLV
+703 DSSLDGVSRHLSRLV
-718 ARTEEADDEGSLV
+718 ARTEGADDEGSLV

-746 ASKGLEFPVVIAAG
+746 ASKGLEFPVVISAG

-781 DEGKV
+781 DEGKPV
-786 VEKYAKL
+786 GKYAKL
-793 SFSECDKKKMQG
+793 SFSEDDKEKMKK
-805 EEEKEWQRLFY
+805 EEEIEWQRLFY

-828 PNYEKSKS
+828 PNYEKSIS
-836 GNRKNDNVFTK
+836 GDKRIDNVFTK
-847 TVTASLSA
+847 TITASLSA
-855 FMQNEDEKK
+855 FMQND
-864 ANDSDYQKR
+864 AN
-873 YEKFIITEKERNDF
+873 
-887 NFCKKLNEK
+887 KKLYENFIFSEENNRK
-896 VQEILKH
+896 LSKEVQEILKH
-903 KKEKESDGFTEELQ
+903 KKEKESDGTTEDSQKEVFTEL
-917 RKEFEKLSAAKNRLL
+917 KDAKNRLL

-952 DKYKPEEEELYNEN
+952 DKYKPEEQDDDENFEET
-966 LEDVSELSDSDYLK
+966 SELSDSDYLK

-1003 ARPISSSS
+1003 ALPIASASSG
-1011 CKKISDFEEF
+1011 KNISDYEELCTNSDVK
-1021 FADSEVKSLIDTS
+1021 ALIEDSFS
-1034 FYEQGFKID
+1034 EQGLKID
-1043 KDDSKNWRK
+1043 EEDSKNWRK
-1052 NTAQSIWNTLSARF
+1052 NTAQIVWNTISARF
-1066 KEVRTNKSGNFFS
+1066 KELTGGKEGETFS
-1079 LREISLKDR
+1079 LREILLKDR
-1088 TSEAEFNFMPEEFS
+1088 TSEVEFNFMPEEFS

-1116 LLFVRNVGG
+1116 LLFVRNVDGK
-1125 REVYSLL
+1125 EVYSLL
-1132 DWKSDTLADYSETET
+1132 DWKSDTLPDYSESER

-1152 EKYSV
+1152 EKYSI
-1157 QMVLYSFCLVK
+1157 QMVLYSYCLVK

-1179 KESEIYENHFGG
+1179 DYNEIYKNHFGG

-1201 GETGNGIFAQRWN
+1201 AGTDNGIFAQKWEN
-1214 SWSTLNKIFNDEI
+1214 WEMLNTIFNDKI
-1227 CGKLKTENEK
+1227 CKKMKTESKK

>member
-1 MSDKV
+1 MSDKI
-6 ETEFNANE
+6 ETEFNAKD
-14 NTPHKGQS
+14 NTPLKGQS
-22 IYIEASAGTGKTYN
+22 IYIKASAGTGKTYN

-41 RKLLERKDVSR
+41 RQLLERKDVPQ

-79 FEADV
+79 FDADV

-95 CQNTLE
+95 CQKTLE
-101 EFSFT
+101 EFAFT

-116 DEEEIS
+116 DEEEI
-122 NFIDRAIRDGL
+122 NDFIDRAIRDGL

-144 ALFENAENKDSFI
+144 PLFENAENKDSFI
-157 ESLKKDLKQ
+157 ESLKDDLKQ
-166 AVGRYYPDEKIVELE
+166 AVAKYYPDEKIVELDANSDSIYLKYEGKKEQKDYTFEDCDFLLE
-181 KEKQPAI
+181 KEESGNYDEVKKD
-188 FNGRE
+188 
-193 ITIDD
+193 ITRVFTGKDAANHKKNIEK
-198 YKTYSRF
+198 YKKARF
-205 ELLIETQEFK
+205 Y
-215 EKLAELEKLAKQN
+215 
-228 EEDFKEKSVGL
+228 
-239 SKTAKGNLE
+239 GNI
-248 KKLLRLPKFCEDLKS
+248 LKS
-263 HFSNKEIN
+263 
-271 FNGSSFQEQ
+271 
-280 YFENEEK
+280 
-287 ELFKYFWNLKNFQNN
+287 
-302 DDIKKS
+302 
-308 LFKIFLANFYQMHL
+308 
-322 PNLYQAWQLEKSQN
+322 LYQAWQLEKSQN

-350 AVCEKDSALKKELQK
+350 AVCEKNSALKKELQK

-386 REVFKNESHSLI
+386 REVFKNENHSLI

-457 DITFFKSEPPEAPE
+457 DITFFKSEHPEAPG
-471 DKTSNATFDGKEIKP
+471 DKTLNATFDGKEIKP

-491 SEKVEKKENEPAKKI
+491 SEKKEKNEDGSVKKS
-506 ECPISAEEFAK
+506 EVPISAEDFAN

-568 ENAMKRSGIPFLRYK
+568 ENAMKDSGIPFLRYK
-583 DKNLFAGIECRHWIS
+583 DKNLFRGIECKHWIS
-598 LINAIASPDFIGHNR
+598 LINAIASPDFTGHNR

-618 ALFTKFF
+618 ALFTRFF
-625 EIPLESVKD
+625 DIPIENVTD

-639 PTCKERKAIIEWQN
+639 PTCDERKALIEWQM
-653 LAEKRK
+653 LAEDRK
-659 WARLLESVFEK
+659 WAKLLESIFEK
-670 TQIENRLSGL
+670 TQIEKRLSGL
-680 DNLQSLSKFRQIGEY
+680 DNLQTLSKFRQIGEY

-703 DSSLKGVSKHLSRLV
+703 DSSLDGVSRHLSRLV
-718 ARTEEADDEGSLV
+718 ARTEGPDDEGSLV

-781 DEGKV
+781 DEGKPV
-786 VEKYAKL
+786 GKYAKL
-793 SFSECDKKKMQG
+793 SFSEDDKEKMKK
-805 EEEKEWQRLFY
+805 EEEIEWQRLFY

-828 PNYEKSKS
+828 PNYEKSRS
-836 GNRKNDNVFTK
+836 GDKRIDNVFTK
-847 TVTASLSA
+847 TITASLSA
-855 FMQNEDEKK
+855 FMQND
-864 ANDSDYQKR
+864 AN
-873 YEKFIITEKERNDF
+873 
-887 NFCKKLNEK
+887 KKLYENFIFSEENNRK
-896 VQEILKH
+896 LSKEVQEILKH
-903 KKEKESDGFTEELQ
+903 KKEKESDGTTEDSQKEVFTEL
-917 RKEFEKLSAAKNRLL
+917 KDAKNRLL

-952 DKYKPEEEELYNEN
+952 DKYKPEEEDDDEN
-966 LEDVSELSDSDYLK
+966 LEETSELSDSDYLK

-1003 ARPISSSS
+1003 ALPIASASSG
-1011 CKKISDFEEF
+1011 KRISDYEELCT
-1021 FADSEVKSLIDTS
+1021 DSDVKALIEDS
-1034 FYEQGFKID
+1034 FSEQGLKID
-1043 KDDSKNWRK
+1043 EEDSKNWRK
-1052 NTAQSIWNTLSARF
+1052 NTAQIVWNTLSARF
-1066 KEVRTNKSGNFFS
+1066 KELTGEKEGEAFS
-1079 LREISLKDR
+1079 LREILLKDR
-1088 TSEAEFNFMPEEFS
+1088 SSEVEFNFMPEEFS

-1116 LLFVRNVGG
+1116 LLFVRNVDGK
-1125 REVYSLL
+1125 EVYSLL
-1132 DWKSDTLADYSETET
+1132 DWKSDTLPDYSESES

-1152 EKYSV
+1152 EKYSI
-1157 QMVLYSFCLVK
+1157 QMVLYSYCLVK

-1179 KESEIYENHFGG
+1179 DYNEIYKNHFGG

-1201 GETGNGIFAQRWN
+1201 AGTDNGIFAQKWEN
-1214 SWSTLNKIFNDEI
+1214 WKMLNTIFNDKI
-1227 CGKLKTENEK
+1227 CKKMKTESKK

>member
-1 MSDKV
+1 MSDKI
-6 ETEFNANE
+6 ETEFNAKD
-14 NTPHKGQS
+14 NTPLKGQS
-22 IYIEASAGTGKTYN
+22 IYIKASAGTGKTYN

-41 RKLLERKDVSR
+41 RQLLERKDVPQ

-71 RIRKELAG
+71 RIRKELTR
-79 FEADV
+79 FDADV

-95 CQNTLE
+95 CQKTLE
-101 EFSFT
+101 EFAFT
-106 AKKPASLELI
+106 ANKSASLELI
-116 DEEEIS
+116 DEEEI
-122 NFIDRAIRDGL
+122 NDFIDRAIRDGL

-144 ALFENAENKDSFI
+144 PLFENAENKDSFI

-166 AVGRYYPDEKIVELE
+166 AVAKYYPDEKIVELDANSDSIYLKYEGKKEQKDYTFEDCDFLLE
-181 KEKQPAI
+181 KEESGNYDEVKKD
-188 FNGRE
+188 
-193 ITIDD
+193 ITRVFTGKDAANHKKNIEK
-198 YKTYSRF
+198 YKKARF
-205 ELLIETQEFK
+205 Y
-215 EKLAELEKLAKQN
+215 
-228 EEDFKEKSVGL
+228 
-239 SKTAKGNLE
+239 GNI
-248 KKLLRLPKFCEDLKS
+248 LKS
-263 HFSNKEIN
+263 
-271 FNGSSFQEQ
+271 
-280 YFENEEK
+280 
-287 ELFKYFWNLKNFQNN
+287 
-302 DDIKKS
+302 
-308 LFKIFLANFYQMHL
+308 
-322 PNLYQAWQLEKSQN
+322 LYQAWQLEKSQN

-350 AVCEKDSALKKELQK
+350 AVCEKNSALKKELQK

-386 REVFKNESHSLI
+386 REVFKNDSHSLI

-443 ACNGLFE
+443 ACNRLFE

-457 DITFFKSEPPEAPE
+457 DITFFKSEPPEAPG
-471 DKTSNATFDGKEIKP
+471 DKTLNATFDGKEIKP

-491 SEKVEKKENEPAKKI
+491 SEKKEKNEDGSVKKS
-506 ECPISAEEFAK
+506 EVPISAEDFAK

-555 AVLAKTSSEMEEI
+555 AVLAKTSPEMEEI
-568 ENAMKRSGIPFLRYK
+568 ENAMKDSGIPFLRYK
-583 DKNLFAGIECRHWIS
+583 DKNLFRGIECKHWIS
-598 LINAIASPDFIGHNR
+598 LINAIASPDFTGHNR

-618 ALFTKFF
+618 ALFTRFF
-625 EIPLESVKD
+625 DIPIENVTD

-639 PTCKERKAIIEWQN
+639 PTCDERKALIEWQM
-653 LAEKRK
+653 LAEDRK
-659 WARLLESVFEK
+659 WAKLLESIFEK
-670 TQIENRLSGL
+670 TQIEKRLSGL
-680 DNLQSLSKFRQIGEY
+680 DNLQTLSKFRQIGEY

-703 DSSLKGVSKHLSRLV
+703 DSSLDGVSRHLSRLV
-718 ARTEEADDEGSLV
+718 ARTEGADDEGSLV

-781 DEGKV
+781 DEGKPV
-786 VEKYAKL
+786 GKYAKL
-793 SFSECDKKKMQG
+793 SFSENGKEKMKN
-805 EEEKEWQRLFY
+805 EEEMEWQRLFY

-828 PNYEKSKS
+828 PNYEKSIS
-836 GNRKNDNVFTK
+836 GDKRIDNVFTK
-847 TVTASLSA
+847 TISASLSA
-855 FMQNEDEKK
+855 FMQND
-864 ANDSDYQKR
+864 AN
-873 YEKFIITEKERNDF
+873 
-887 NFCKKLNEK
+887 KKLYENFIFSEENNRK
-896 VQEILKH
+896 LSKEVQEILKH
-903 KKEKESDGFTEELQ
+903 KKEKESDGTTEDSQKEVFTEL
-917 RKEFEKLSAAKNRLL
+917 KDAKNRLL

-952 DKYKPEEEELYNEN
+952 DKYKPEEQDDDEN
-966 LEDVSELSDSDYLK
+966 LEETSELSDSDYLK

-1003 ARPISSSS
+1003 ALPIASASSG
-1011 CKKISDFEEF
+1011 KRISDYEELCT
-1021 FADSEVKSLIDTS
+1021 DSDVKALIEDS
-1034 FYEQGFKID
+1034 FSEQGLKID
-1043 KDDSKNWRK
+1043 EEDSKNWRK
-1052 NTAQSIWNTLSARF
+1052 NTAQIVWNTLSARF
-1066 KEVRTNKSGNFFS
+1066 KELTGEKEGEAFS
-1079 LREISLKDR
+1079 LREILLKDR
-1088 TSEAEFNFMPEEFS
+1088 SSEVEFNFMPEEFS

-1116 LLFVRNVGG
+1116 LLFVRNVDGK
-1125 REVYSLL
+1125 EVYSLL
-1132 DWKSDTLADYSETET
+1132 DWKSDTLPDYSESET

-1152 EKYSV
+1152 EKYSI
-1157 QMVLYSFCLVK
+1157 QMVLYSYCLVK

-1179 KESEIYENHFGG
+1179 DYNEIYKNHFGG

-1201 GETGNGIFAQRWN
+1201 AGTDNGIFAQKWEN
-1214 SWSTLNKIFNDEI
+1214 WKMLNTIFNDKI
-1227 CGKLKTENEK
+1227 CKKMKTESKK

>member
-6 ETEFNANE
+6 ETEFNAKE
-14 NTPHKGQS
+14 NTPLKGQS
-22 IYIEASAGTGKTYN
+22 IYIKASAGTGKTYN

-41 RKLLERKDVSR
+41 RQLLERKDVSQ

-71 RIRKELAG
+71 RIRKELIG
-79 FEADV
+79 FDADV

-95 CQNTLE
+95 CQQTLE
-101 EFSFT
+101 EFAFT

-116 DEEEIS
+116 DEGEIS
-122 NFIDRAIRDGL
+122 DFIDRAIRDGL

-157 ESLKKDLKQ
+157 ESFKDDLKQ
-166 AVGRYYPDEKIVELE
+166 AVAKYYPDEEIVRLE
-181 KEKQPAI
+181 TEKQPTI

-193 ITIDD
+193 ITIDE
-198 YKTYSRF
+198 YKIYSSF
-205 ELLIETQEFK
+205 DLLIETQEFK
-215 EKLAELEKLAKQN
+215 DNLAKLEKLAQQN
-228 EEDFKEKSVGL
+228 EETFERESIGL
-239 SKTAKGNLE
+239 DDKKK
-248 KKLLRLPKFCEDLKS
+248 KKLEDKLLKLPNFYKDLNS
-263 HFSNKEIN
+263 HLANKEIKFDGKKFRS
-271 FNGSSFQEQ
+271 FNDEEEQ
-280 YFENEEK
+280 K
-287 ELFKYFWNLKNFQNN
+287 LFCFFYELKN
-302 DDIKKS
+302 IKG
-308 LFKIFLANFYQMHL
+308 LFKIFTANFYQMHL

-350 AVCEKDSALKKELQK
+350 AVCEKKSALKKELQK

-491 SEKVEKKENEPAKKI
+491 SEKEEKKENEPAKKI

-530 KNGKTRLQVYE
+530 KNGNTRLQVYE

-568 ENAMKRSGIPFLRYK
+568 ENAMKDSGIPFLRYK
-583 DKNLFAGIECRHWIS
+583 DKNLFSGIECKHWIS
-598 LINAIASPDFIGHNR
+598 LINAIASPDFTGHNR

-618 ALFTKFF
+618 ALFTRFF
-625 EIPLESVKD
+625 DIPIENVTD

-639 PTCKERKAIIEWQN
+639 PTCDERKALIEWKM
-653 LAEKRK
+653 LADDRK
-659 WARLLESVFEK
+659 WAKILESIFEK
-670 TQIENRLSGL
+670 TQIEKRLSGL
-680 DNLQSLSKFRQIGEY
+680 DNLQILSKFRQIGEY

-703 DSSLKGVSKHLSRLV
+703 DSSLDGVSRHLSRLV
-718 ARTEEADDEGSLV
+718 ARTEGADDEGSLV

-746 ASKGLEFPVVIAAG
+746 ASKGLEFPVVIVAG

-781 DEGKV
+781 DEGNTV
-786 VEKYAKL
+786 GKYAKL
-793 SFSECDKKKMQG
+793 SFSEDGKEKMKK
-805 EEEKEWQRLFY
+805 EEEIEWQRLFY

-828 PNYEKSKS
+828 PNYEKNKS
-836 GNRKNDNVFTK
+836 GDKRIDNVFTK

-855 FMQNEDEKK
+855 FMQSE
-864 ANDSDYQKR
+864 AN
-873 YEKFIITEKERNDF
+873 
-887 NFCKKLNEK
+887 KKLYENFIFSEK
-896 VQEILKH
+896 DSRDLSKEVQEILKH
-903 KKEKESDGFTEELQ
+903 KKEKESDGSTEESQEEVFTEL
-917 RKEFEKLSAAKNRLL
+917 KDAKNRLL
-932 KKNSY
+932 WKNSY
-937 SSLGHKKIALNEYVS
+937 TSLGKLLGHKKIALNEYIS
-952 DKYKPEEEELYNEN
+952 DKHTPEVDEEDDDEIRVDLN
-966 LEDVSELSDSDYLK
+966 

-1003 ARPISSSS
+1003 ALPIASTSSGKS
-1011 CKKISDFEEF
+1011 ISDYEELCT
-1021 FADSEVKSLIDTS
+1021 DSDVRTLIEDS
-1034 FYEQGFKID
+1034 FSEQGLKID
-1043 KDDSKNWRK
+1043 EEDSKNWRK
-1052 NTAQSIWNTLSARF
+1052 NTAQIIWNTLSASF
-1066 KEVRTNKSGNFFS
+1066 KEPFGEKEAATFS
-1079 LREISLKDR
+1079 LREIPLKDR

-1157 QMVLYSFCLVK
+1157 QMVLYSYCLVK

-1179 KESEIYENHFGG
+1179 DENEIYKNHFGG
-1191 IYYVYLRGTK
+1191 MYYVYLRGTK
-1201 GETGNGIFAQRWN
+1201 AGTDNGIFSLRWDN
-1214 SWSTLNKIFNDEI
+1214 WDMLYNKFKEFSYEI
-1227 CGKLKTENEK
+1227 CRKQKTESKK

>member
-1 MSDKV
+1 MSDKI
-6 ETEFNANE
+6 ETEFNAKD
-14 NTPHKGQS
+14 NTPLKGQS
-22 IYIEASAGTGKTYN
+22 IYIKASAGTGKTYN

-41 RKLLERKDVSR
+41 RQLLERKEVPQ

-79 FEADV
+79 FDADV

-95 CQNTLE
+95 CQKTLE
-101 EFSFT
+101 EFAFT
-106 AKKPASLELI
+106 ANKPASLELI

-122 NFIDRAIRDGL
+122 DFIDRAIRDGL

-144 ALFENAENKDSFI
+144 PLFENAENKDSFI

-166 AVGRYYPDEKIVELE
+166 AVAKYYPDEKIVELDANSDSIYLKYEGKKEQKDYTFEDCDFLLE
-181 KEKQPAI
+181 KEESGNYDEVKKD
-188 FNGRE
+188 
-193 ITIDD
+193 ITRVFTGKDAANHKKNIEK
-198 YKTYSRF
+198 YKKARF
-205 ELLIETQEFK
+205 Y
-215 EKLAELEKLAKQN
+215 
-228 EEDFKEKSVGL
+228 
-239 SKTAKGNLE
+239 GNI
-248 KKLLRLPKFCEDLKS
+248 LKS
-263 HFSNKEIN
+263 
-271 FNGSSFQEQ
+271 
-280 YFENEEK
+280 
-287 ELFKYFWNLKNFQNN
+287 
-302 DDIKKS
+302 
-308 LFKIFLANFYQMHL
+308 
-322 PNLYQAWQLEKSQN
+322 LYQAWQLEKSQN

-350 AVCEKDSALKKELQK
+350 AVCEKNSALKKELQK

-386 REVFKNESHSLI
+386 REVFKNDSHSLI

-443 ACNGLFE
+443 ACNRLFE

-457 DITFFKSEPPEAPE
+457 DITFFKSEHPEAPG
-471 DKTSNATFDGKEIKP
+471 DKTLNATFDGKEIKP

-491 SEKVEKKENEPAKKI
+491 SEKKEKNEDGSVKKS
-506 ECPISAEEFAK
+506 EVPISAEDFAN

-555 AVLAKTSSEMEEI
+555 AVLAKTSSEMENI
-568 ENAMKRSGIPFLRYK
+568 ENAMKDSGIPFLRYK
-583 DKNLFAGIECRHWIS
+583 DKNLFRGIECKHWIS
-598 LINAIASPDFIGHNR
+598 LMNAIASPDFTGHNR

-618 ALFTKFF
+618 ALFTRFF
-625 EIPLESVKD
+625 DIPIENVTD

-639 PTCKERKAIIEWQN
+639 PTCDERKALIEWQM
-653 LAEKRK
+653 LAEDRK
-659 WARLLESVFEK
+659 WAKLLESIFEK
-670 TQIENRLSGL
+670 TQIEKRLSGL
-680 DNLQSLSKFRQIGEY
+680 DNLQTLSKFRQIGEY

-703 DSSLKGVSKHLSRLV
+703 DSSLDGVSRHLSRLV
-718 ARTEEADDEGSLV
+718 ARTEGPDDEGSLV

-737 DCVQLMTIH
+737 DCIQLMTIH

-781 DEGKV
+781 DEGKPV
-786 VEKYAKL
+786 GKYAKL
-793 SFSECDKKKMQG
+793 SFSEDDKEKMKN
-805 EEEKEWQRLFY
+805 EEEIEWQRLFY

-828 PNYEKSKS
+828 PNYEKSIS
-836 GNRKNDNVFTK
+836 GDKRIDNVFTK
-847 TVTASLSA
+847 TITASLSA
-855 FMQNEDEKK
+855 FMQND
-864 ANDSDYQKR
+864 AN
-873 YEKFIITEKERNDF
+873 
-887 NFCKKLNEK
+887 KKLYENFIFSEENNRK
-896 VQEILKH
+896 LSKEVQEILKH
-903 KKEKESDGFTEELQ
+903 KKEKESDGTTEDSQKEVFTEL
-917 RKEFEKLSAAKNRLL
+917 KDAKNRLL

-952 DKYKPEEEELYNEN
+952 DKYKPEQEDDDEN
-966 LEDVSELSDSDYLK
+966 LEETSELSDSDYLK

-1003 ARPISSSS
+1003 ALPIASASSG
-1011 CKKISDFEEF
+1011 KRISDYEELCT
-1021 FADSEVKSLIDTS
+1021 DSDVKALIEDS
-1034 FYEQGFKID
+1034 FSEQGLKID
-1043 KDDSKNWRK
+1043 EEDSKNWRK
-1052 NTAQSIWNTLSARF
+1052 NTAQIVWNTLSARF
-1066 KEVRTNKSGNFFS
+1066 KELTGGKEGETFS
-1079 LREISLKDR
+1079 LREILLKNR
-1088 TSEAEFNFMPEEFS
+1088 SSEVEFNFMPEEFS

-1116 LLFVRNVGG
+1116 LLFVRNVDGK
-1125 REVYSLL
+1125 EVYSLL
-1132 DWKSDTLADYSETET
+1132 DWKSDTLPDYSESET
-1147 ANHSV
+1147 AKHSV
-1152 EKYSV
+1152 EKYSI
-1157 QMVLYSFCLVK
+1157 QMVLYSYCLVK

-1179 KESEIYENHFGG
+1179 DDNEIYKNHFGG

-1201 GETGNGIFAQRWN
+1201 AGTDNGIFAQKWEN
-1214 SWSTLNKIFNDEI
+1214 WKMLNTIFNDKI
-1227 CGKLKTENEK
+1227 CNKMKTESKK

>member
-1 MSDKV
+1 MSDKI
-6 ETEFNANE
+6 ETEFNAKD
-14 NTPHKGQS
+14 NTPLKGQS
-22 IYIEASAGTGKTYN
+22 IYIKASAGTGKTYN

-41 RKLLERKDVSR
+41 RQLLERKDVPQ

-71 RIRKELAG
+71 RIRKELTG
-79 FEADV
+79 FDVDV

-95 CQNTLE
+95 CQKTLE
-101 EFSFT
+101 EFAFT
-106 AKKPASLELI
+106 ANKPASLELI

-122 NFIDRAIRDGL
+122 DFIDRAIRDGL

-144 ALFENAENKDSFI
+144 PLFENAENKDSFI
-157 ESLKKDLKQ
+157 ESLKDDLKQ
-166 AVGRYYPDEKIVELE
+166 AVARYYPDEKIVELDANSDSIYLKYEGKKEQKDYTFEDCDFLLE
-181 KEKQPAI
+181 KEESGNYDEVKKD
-188 FNGRE
+188 
-193 ITIDD
+193 ITRVFTGKDTANHKKNIEK
-198 YKTYSRF
+198 YKKARF
-205 ELLIETQEFK
+205 Y
-215 EKLAELEKLAKQN
+215 
-228 EEDFKEKSVGL
+228 
-239 SKTAKGNLE
+239 GNI
-248 KKLLRLPKFCEDLKS
+248 LKS
-263 HFSNKEIN
+263 
-271 FNGSSFQEQ
+271 
-280 YFENEEK
+280 
-287 ELFKYFWNLKNFQNN
+287 
-302 DDIKKS
+302 
-308 LFKIFLANFYQMHL
+308 
-322 PNLYQAWQLEKSQN
+322 LYQAWQLEKSQN

-350 AVCEKDSALKKELQK
+350 AVCEKNSALKKELQK

-443 ACNGLFE
+443 ACNRLFE

-457 DITFFKSEPPEAPE
+457 DITFFKSDPPEAPG
-471 DKTSNATFDGKEIKP
+471 DKTLNATFDGKEIKP

-491 SEKVEKKENEPAKKI
+491 SEKKEKNEDGNVKKS
-506 ECPISAEEFAK
+506 EVPISAEDFAN

-541 KKEKNFRNVSFKDF
+541 KKEKKFRNVSFKDF

-568 ENAMKRSGIPFLRYK
+568 ENAMKDSGIPFLRYK
-583 DKNLFAGIECRHWIS
+583 DKNLFRGIECKHWIS
-598 LINAIASPDFIGHNR
+598 LINAIASPDFTGHNR

-618 ALFTKFF
+618 ALFTRFF
-625 EIPLESVKD
+625 DIPIENVTD

-639 PTCKERKAIIEWQN
+639 PTCDERKALIEWQM
-653 LAEKRK
+653 LAEDRK
-659 WARLLESVFEK
+659 WAKLLESIFEK
-670 TQIENRLSGL
+670 TQIEKRLSGL
-680 DNLQSLSKFRQIGEY
+680 DNLQTLSKFRQIGEY

-703 DSSLKGVSKHLSRLV
+703 DSSLDGVSRHLSRLV
-718 ARTEEADDEGSLV
+718 ARTEGADDEGSLV

-781 DEGKV
+781 DEGKPV
-786 VEKYAKL
+786 GKYAKL
-793 SFSECDKKKMQG
+793 SFSENGKEKMKN
-805 EEEKEWQRLFY
+805 EEEIEWQRLFY

-828 PNYEKSKS
+828 PNYEKSRS
-836 GNRKNDNVFTK
+836 GDKRIDNVFTK
-847 TVTASLSA
+847 TITASLSA
-855 FMQNEDEKK
+855 FMQND
-864 ANDSDYQKR
+864 AN
-873 YEKFIITEKERNDF
+873 
-887 NFCKKLNEK
+887 KKLYENFIFSEENNRK
-896 VQEILKH
+896 LSKEVQEILKH
-903 KKEKESDGFTEELQ
+903 KKEKESDGTTEDSQKEVFTEL
-917 RKEFEKLSAAKNRLL
+917 KDAKNRLL

-952 DKYKPEEEELYNEN
+952 DKYKPEEDDDDEN
-966 LEDVSELSDSDYLK
+966 LEETSELSDSDYLK

-991 LHSIFEKIDFET
+991 LHSILEKIDFET
-1003 ARPISSSS
+1003 ALPIASASSG
-1011 CKKISDFEEF
+1011 KRISDYEELCT
-1021 FADSEVKSLIDTS
+1021 DSDVKALIEDS
-1034 FYEQGFKID
+1034 FSEQGLKID
-1043 KDDSKNWRK
+1043 EEDSKNWRK
-1052 NTAQSIWNTLSARF
+1052 NTAQIVWNTLSARF
-1066 KEVRTNKSGNFFS
+1066 KELTEGKEGEAFS
-1079 LREISLKDR
+1079 LREILLKDR
-1088 TSEAEFNFMPEEFS
+1088 TSEVEFNFMPEEFS

-1116 LLFVRNVGG
+1116 LLFVRNVDGK
-1125 REVYSLL
+1125 EVYSLL
-1132 DWKSDTLADYSETET
+1132 DWKSDTLPDYSESES

-1152 EKYSV
+1152 EKYSI
-1157 QMVLYSFCLVK
+1157 QMVLYSYCLVK

-1179 KESEIYENHFGG
+1179 DYNEIYKNHFGG

-1201 GETGNGIFAQRWN
+1201 AGTDNGIFAQKWEN
-1214 SWSTLNKIFNDEI
+1214 WEMLNTIFNDKI
-1227 CGKLKTENEK
+1227 CQKMKTESKK

>member
-1 MSDKV
+1 MSDKI
-6 ETEFNANE
+6 ETEFNAKD
-14 NTPHKGQS
+14 NTPLKGQS
-22 IYIEASAGTGKTYN
+22 IYIKASAGTGKTYN

-41 RKLLERKDVSR
+41 RQLLERKDVPQ

-79 FEADV
+79 FDADV

-95 CQNTLE
+95 CQKTLE
-101 EFSFT
+101 EFAFT
-106 AKKPASLELI
+106 ANKPASLELI

-122 NFIDRAIRDGL
+122 DFIDRAIRDGL

-144 ALFENAENKDSFI
+144 PLFENAENKDSFI
-157 ESLKKDLKQ
+157 ESLKDDLKQ
-166 AVGRYYPDEKIVELE
+166 AVAKYYPDEKIVELDANSDSIYLKYEGKKEQKDYTFEDCDFLLE
-181 KEKQPAI
+181 KEESGNYDEVKKD
-188 FNGRE
+188 
-193 ITIDD
+193 ITRVFTGKDTANHKKNIEK
-198 YKTYSRF
+198 YKKARF
-205 ELLIETQEFK
+205 Y
-215 EKLAELEKLAKQN
+215 
-228 EEDFKEKSVGL
+228 
-239 SKTAKGNLE
+239 GNI
-248 KKLLRLPKFCEDLKS
+248 LKS
-263 HFSNKEIN
+263 
-271 FNGSSFQEQ
+271 
-280 YFENEEK
+280 
-287 ELFKYFWNLKNFQNN
+287 
-302 DDIKKS
+302 
-308 LFKIFLANFYQMHL
+308 
-322 PNLYQAWQLEKSQN
+322 LYQAWQLEKSQN

-350 AVCEKDSALKKELQK
+350 AVCEKNSALKKELQK

-386 REVFKNESHSLI
+386 REVFKNENHSLI

-443 ACNGLFE
+443 ACNRLFE

-457 DITFFKSEPPEAPE
+457 DITFFKSEPPEAPG
-471 DKTSNATFDGKEIKP
+471 DKTLNATFDGKEIKP

-491 SEKVEKKENEPAKKI
+491 SEKKEKNEDGSVKKS
-506 ECPISAEEFAK
+506 EVPISAEDFAN

-555 AVLAKTSSEMEEI
+555 AVLAKTSPEMEKI
-568 ENAMKRSGIPFLRYK
+568 ENAMKDSGIPFLRYK
-583 DKNLFAGIECRHWIS
+583 DKNLFRGIECKHWIS
-598 LINAIASPDFIGHNR
+598 LINAIASPDFTGHNR

-618 ALFTKFF
+618 ALFTRFF
-625 EIPLESVKD
+625 DIPIENVTD

-639 PTCKERKAIIEWQN
+639 PTCDERKALIEWQM
-653 LAEKRK
+653 LAEDRK
-659 WARLLESVFEK
+659 WAKLLESIFEK
-670 TQIENRLSGL
+670 TQIEKRLFGL
-680 DNLQSLSKFRQIGEY
+680 DNLQTLSKFRQIGEY

-703 DSSLKGVSKHLSRLV
+703 DSSLDGVSRHLSRLV
-718 ARTEEADDEGSLV
+718 ARTEGADDEGSLV

-781 DEGKV
+781 DEGKPV
-786 VEKYAKL
+786 GKYAKL
-793 SFSECDKKKMQG
+793 SFSEAGKEKMKN
-805 EEEKEWQRLFY
+805 EEEIEWQRLFY

-828 PNYEKSKS
+828 PNYEKSIS
-836 GNRKNDNVFTK
+836 GDKRIDNVFTK
-847 TVTASLSA
+847 TITASLSA
-855 FMQNEDEKK
+855 FMQND
-864 ANDSDYQKR
+864 AN
-873 YEKFIITEKERNDF
+873 
-887 NFCKKLNEK
+887 KKLYENFIFSEENNRK
-896 VQEILKH
+896 LSKEVQEILKH
-903 KKEKESDGFTEELQ
+903 KKEKESDGTTEDSQKEVFTEL
-917 RKEFEKLSAAKNRLL
+917 KDAKNRLL

-952 DKYKPEEEELYNEN
+952 DKYKPEEDDDEN
-966 LEDVSELSDSDYLK
+966 LEETSELSDSDYLK

-1003 ARPISSSS
+1003 VLPIASASSG
-1011 CKKISDFEEF
+1011 KRISDYEELCT
-1021 FADSEVKSLIDTS
+1021 DSDVKALIEDS
-1034 FYEQGFKID
+1034 FSEQGLKID
-1043 KDDSKNWRK
+1043 EEDSKNWRK
-1052 NTAQSIWNTLSARF
+1052 NTAQIIWNTLSARF
-1066 KEVRTNKSGNFFS
+1066 KELTGEKEGEAFS
-1079 LREISLKDR
+1079 LREILLKDR
-1088 TSEAEFNFMPEEFS
+1088 SSEVEFNFMPEEFS

-1116 LLFVRNVGG
+1116 LLFVRNVDGK
-1125 REVYSLL
+1125 EVYSLL
-1132 DWKSDTLADYSETET
+1132 DWKSDTLPDYSESET

-1152 EKYSV
+1152 EKYSI
-1157 QMVLYSFCLVK
+1157 QMVLYSYCLVK

-1179 KESEIYENHFGG
+1179 DYNEIYKNHFGG

-1201 GETGNGIFAQRWN
+1201 AGTDNGIFAQKWEN
-1214 SWSTLNKIFNDEI
+1214 WKMLNTIFNDKI
-1227 CGKLKTENEK
+1227 CKKMKTESKK

>member
-1 MSDKV
+1 MSDKI
-6 ETEFNANE
+6 ETEFNAKD
-14 NTPHKGQS
+14 NTPLKGQS
-22 IYIEASAGTGKTYN
+22 IYIKASAGTGKTYN

-41 RKLLERKDVSR
+41 RQLLERKDVPQ

-71 RIRKELAG
+71 RIRKELTG
-79 FEADV
+79 FDADV

-95 CQNTLE
+95 CQKTLE
-101 EFSFT
+101 EFAFT
-106 AKKPASLELI
+106 ANKPASLELI

-122 NFIDRAIRDGL
+122 DFIDRAIRDGL

-144 ALFENAENKDSFI
+144 PLFENAENKDSFI
-157 ESLKKDLKQ
+157 ESLKDDLKQ
-166 AVGRYYPDEKIVELE
+166 AVAKYYPDEKIVELDANSDSIYLKYEGKKEQKDYTFEDCDFLLE
-181 KEKQPAI
+181 KEESGIYDEVKKD
-188 FNGRE
+188 
-193 ITIDD
+193 ITRVFTGKDAANHKKNIEK
-198 YKTYSRF
+198 YKKARF
-205 ELLIETQEFK
+205 Y
-215 EKLAELEKLAKQN
+215 
-228 EEDFKEKSVGL
+228 
-239 SKTAKGNLE
+239 GNI
-248 KKLLRLPKFCEDLKS
+248 LKS
-263 HFSNKEIN
+263 
-271 FNGSSFQEQ
+271 
-280 YFENEEK
+280 
-287 ELFKYFWNLKNFQNN
+287 
-302 DDIKKS
+302 
-308 LFKIFLANFYQMHL
+308 
-322 PNLYQAWQLEKSQN
+322 LYQAWQLEKSQN

-350 AVCEKDSALKKELQK
+350 AVCEKNSALKKELQK

-386 REVFKNESHSLI
+386 REVFKNDSHSLI

-443 ACNGLFE
+443 ACNRLFE

-457 DITFFKSEPPEAPE
+457 DITFFKSDPPEAPG
-471 DKTSNATFDGKEIKP
+471 DKTLNATFDGKEIKP

-491 SEKVEKKENEPAKKI
+491 SEKKEKNEDGSVKKS
-506 ECPISAEEFAK
+506 EVPISAEDFAN

-555 AVLAKTSSEMEEI
+555 AVLAKTSPEMEEI
-568 ENAMKRSGIPFLRYK
+568 ENAMKDSGIPFLRYK
-583 DKNLFAGIECRHWIS
+583 DKNLFRGIECKHWIS
-598 LINAIASPDFIGHNR
+598 LINAIASPDFTGHNR

-618 ALFTKFF
+618 ALFTRFF
-625 EIPLESVKD
+625 DIPIENVTD

-639 PTCKERKAIIEWQN
+639 PTCDERKALIEWQM
-653 LAEKRK
+653 LAEDRK
-659 WARLLESVFEK
+659 WAKLLESIFEK
-670 TQIENRLSGL
+670 TQIEKRLSGL
-680 DNLQSLSKFRQIGEY
+680 DNLQTLSKFRQIGEY

-703 DSSLKGVSKHLSRLV
+703 DSSLDGVSRHLSRLV
-718 ARTEEADDEGSLV
+718 ARTEGPDDEGSLV

-781 DEGKV
+781 DEGKPV
-786 VEKYAKL
+786 GKYAKL
-793 SFSECDKKKMQG
+793 SFSEDGKEKMKK
-805 EEEKEWQRLFY
+805 EEEIEWQRLFY

-828 PNYEKSKS
+828 PNYEKSRS
-836 GNRKNDNVFTK
+836 GDKRIDNVFTK
-847 TVTASLSA
+847 TITTSLSA
-855 FMQNEDEKK
+855 FMQND
-864 ANDSDYQKR
+864 AN
-873 YEKFIITEKERNDF
+873 
-887 NFCKKLNEK
+887 KKLYENFIFSEENNRK
-896 VQEILKH
+896 LSKEVQEILKH
-903 KKEKESDGFTEELQ
+903 KTEKESDGTTEDSQKEVFTEL
-917 RKEFEKLSAAKNRLL
+917 KDAKNRLL

-952 DKYKPEEEELYNEN
+952 DKYKPEEEDDDEN
-966 LEDVSELSDSDYLK
+966 LEETSELSDSDYLK

-1003 ARPISSSS
+1003 ALPIASASSG
-1011 CKKISDFEEF
+1011 KRISDYEELCT
-1021 FADSEVKSLIDTS
+1021 DSNVKALIEDS
-1034 FYEQGFKID
+1034 FSEQDLKID
-1043 KDDSKNWRK
+1043 EEDSKNWRK
-1052 NTAQSIWNTLSARF
+1052 NTAQIVWNTLSARF
-1066 KEVRTNKSGNFFS
+1066 KELTGGKEGETFS
-1079 LREISLKDR
+1079 LREILLKDR
-1088 TSEAEFNFMPEEFS
+1088 SSEVEFNFMPEEFS

-1116 LLFVRNVGG
+1116 LLFVRNVDGK
-1125 REVYSLL
+1125 EVYSLL
-1132 DWKSDTLADYSETET
+1132 DWKSDTLPDYSESET

-1152 EKYSV
+1152 EKYSI
-1157 QMVLYSFCLVK
+1157 QMVLYSYCLVK

-1179 KESEIYENHFGG
+1179 DYNEIYKNHFGG

-1201 GETGNGIFAQRWN
+1201 AGTDNGIFAQKWEN
-1214 SWSTLNKIFNDEI
+1214 WEMLNTIFNDKI
-1227 CGKLKTENEK
+1227 CKKMKTESKK

>member
-1 MSDKV
+1 MSDKI
-6 ETEFNANE
+6 ETEFNAKD
-14 NTPHKGQS
+14 NTPLKGQS
-22 IYIEASAGTGKTYN
+22 IYIKASAGTGKTYN

-41 RKLLERKDVSR
+41 RQLLERKDVPQ

-71 RIRKELAG
+71 RIRKELTG
-79 FEADV
+79 FDVDV

-95 CQNTLE
+95 CQKTLE
-101 EFSFT
+101 EFAFT
-106 AKKPASLELI
+106 ANKPASLELI

-122 NFIDRAIRDGL
+122 DFIDRAIRDGL

-144 ALFENAENKDSFI
+144 PLFENAENKDSFI
-157 ESLKKDLKQ
+157 ESLKDDLKQ
-166 AVGRYYPDEKIVELE
+166 AVAKYYPDEKIVELDANSDSIYLKYEGKKEQKDYTFEDCDFLLE
-181 KEKQPAI
+181 KEESGNYDEVKKD
-188 FNGRE
+188 
-193 ITIDD
+193 ITRVFTGKDTANHKKNIEK
-198 YKTYSRF
+198 YKKARF
-205 ELLIETQEFK
+205 Y
-215 EKLAELEKLAKQN
+215 
-228 EEDFKEKSVGL
+228 
-239 SKTAKGNLE
+239 GNI
-248 KKLLRLPKFCEDLKS
+248 LKS
-263 HFSNKEIN
+263 
-271 FNGSSFQEQ
+271 
-280 YFENEEK
+280 
-287 ELFKYFWNLKNFQNN
+287 
-302 DDIKKS
+302 
-308 LFKIFLANFYQMHL
+308 
-322 PNLYQAWQLEKSQN
+322 LYQAWQLEKSQN

-350 AVCEKDSALKKELQK
+350 AVCEKNSALKKELQK

-457 DITFFKSEPPEAPE
+457 DITFFKSDPPEAPG
-471 DKTSNATFDGKEIKP
+471 DKTLNATFDGKEIKP

-491 SEKVEKKENEPAKKI
+491 SEKKEKNEDGNVKKS
-506 ECPISAEEFAK
+506 EVPISAEDFAN

-541 KKEKNFRNVSFKDF
+541 KKEKKFRNVSFKDF

-568 ENAMKRSGIPFLRYK
+568 ENAMKDSGIPFLRYK
-583 DKNLFAGIECRHWIS
+583 DKNLFRGIECKHWIS
-598 LINAIASPDFIGHNR
+598 LINAIASPDFTGHNR

-618 ALFTKFF
+618 ALFTRFF
-625 EIPLESVKD
+625 DIPIENVTD

-639 PTCKERKAIIEWQN
+639 PTCDERKALIEWQM
-653 LAEKRK
+653 LAEDRK
-659 WARLLESVFEK
+659 WAKLLESIFEK
-670 TQIENRLSGL
+670 TQIEKRLSGL
-680 DNLQSLSKFRQIGEY
+680 DNLQTLSKFRQIGEY

-703 DSSLKGVSKHLSRLV
+703 DSSLDGVSRHLSRLV
-718 ARTEEADDEGSLV
+718 ARTEGADDEGSLV

-781 DEGKV
+781 DEGKPV
-786 VEKYAKL
+786 GKYAKL
-793 SFSECDKKKMQG
+793 SFSENGKEKMKN
-805 EEEKEWQRLFY
+805 EEEIEWQRLFY

-828 PNYEKSKS
+828 PNYEKSRS
-836 GNRKNDNVFTK
+836 GDKRIDNVFTK
-847 TVTASLSA
+847 TITASLSA
-855 FMQNEDEKK
+855 FMQND
-864 ANDSDYQKR
+864 AN
-873 YEKFIITEKERNDF
+873 
-887 NFCKKLNEK
+887 KKLYENFIFSEENNRK
-896 VQEILKH
+896 LSKEVQEILKH
-903 KKEKESDGFTEELQ
+903 KKEKESDGTTEDSQKEVFTEL
-917 RKEFEKLSAAKNRLL
+917 KDAKNRLL

-952 DKYKPEEEELYNEN
+952 DKYKPEEDDDDEN
-966 LEDVSELSDSDYLK
+966 LEETSELSDSDYLK

-991 LHSIFEKIDFET
+991 LHSILEKIDFET
-1003 ARPISSSS
+1003 ALPIASASSG
-1011 CKKISDFEEF
+1011 KRISDYEELCT
-1021 FADSEVKSLIDTS
+1021 DSDVKALIEDS
-1034 FYEQGFKID
+1034 FSEQGLKID
-1043 KDDSKNWRK
+1043 EEDSKNWRK
-1052 NTAQSIWNTLSARF
+1052 NTAQIVWNTLSARF
-1066 KEVRTNKSGNFFS
+1066 KELTEGKEGEAFS
-1079 LREISLKDR
+1079 LREILLKDR
-1088 TSEAEFNFMPEEFS
+1088 TSEVEFNFMPEEFS

-1116 LLFVRNVGG
+1116 LLFVRNVDGK
-1125 REVYSLL
+1125 EVYSLL
-1132 DWKSDTLADYSETET
+1132 DWKSDTLPDYSESES

-1152 EKYSV
+1152 EKYSI
-1157 QMVLYSFCLVK
+1157 QMVLYSYCLVK

-1179 KESEIYENHFGG
+1179 DYNEIYKNHFGG

-1201 GETGNGIFAQRWN
+1201 AGTDNGIFAQKWEN
-1214 SWSTLNKIFNDEI
+1214 WEMLNTIFNDKI
-1227 CGKLKTENEK
+1227 CQKMKTESKK

>member
-1 MSDKV
+1 MSDKI
-6 ETEFNANE
+6 ETEFNAKD
-14 NTPHKGQS
+14 NTPLKGQS
-22 IYIEASAGTGKTYN
+22 IYIRASAGTGKTYN

-41 RKLLERKDVSR
+41 RQLLERKEVPQ

-71 RIRKELAG
+71 RIRKELTG
-79 FEADV
+79 FDADV

-95 CQNTLE
+95 CQKTLE
-101 EFSFT
+101 EFAFT
-106 AKKPASLELI
+106 ANKPASLELI
-116 DEEEIS
+116 DEEEI
-122 NFIDRAIRDGL
+122 NDFIDRAIRDGL
-133 ENDEN
+133 ENNEN

-144 ALFENAENKDSFI
+144 PLFENAENKDSFI
-157 ESLKKDLKQ
+157 ESLKDDLKQ
-166 AVGRYYPDEKIVELE
+166 AVAKYYPDEKIVELDANSDSIYLKYEGKKEQKDYTFEDCDFLLE
-181 KEKQPAI
+181 KEESGNYDEVKKD
-188 FNGRE
+188 
-193 ITIDD
+193 ITRVFTGKDAANHKKNIEK
-198 YKTYSRF
+198 YKKARF
-205 ELLIETQEFK
+205 Y
-215 EKLAELEKLAKQN
+215 
-228 EEDFKEKSVGL
+228 
-239 SKTAKGNLE
+239 GNI
-248 KKLLRLPKFCEDLKS
+248 LKS
-263 HFSNKEIN
+263 
-271 FNGSSFQEQ
+271 
-280 YFENEEK
+280 
-287 ELFKYFWNLKNFQNN
+287 
-302 DDIKKS
+302 
-308 LFKIFLANFYQMHL
+308 
-322 PNLYQAWQLEKSQN
+322 LYQAWQLEKSQN

-350 AVCEKDSALKKELQK
+350 AVCEKNSALKKELQK

-386 REVFKNESHSLI
+386 REVFKNENHSLI

-443 ACNGLFE
+443 ACNRLFE

-457 DITFFKSEPPEAPE
+457 DITFFKSEPPEAPG
-471 DKTSNATFDGKEIKP
+471 DKTLNATFDGKEIKP

-491 SEKVEKKENEPAKKI
+491 SEKKEKNEDGSVKKS
-506 ECPISAEEFAK
+506 EVPISAEDFAN

-568 ENAMKRSGIPFLRYK
+568 ENAMKDSGIPFLRYK
-583 DKNLFAGIECRHWIS
+583 DKNLFRGIECKHWIS
-598 LINAIASPDFIGHNR
+598 LINAIASPDFTGHNR

-618 ALFTKFF
+618 ALFTRFF
-625 EIPLESVKD
+625 DIPIENVTD

-639 PTCKERKAIIEWQN
+639 PTCDERKALIEWQM
-653 LAEKRK
+653 LAEDRK
-659 WARLLESVFEK
+659 WAKLLESIFEK
-670 TQIENRLSGL
+670 TQIEKRLSGL
-680 DNLQSLSKFRQIGEY
+680 DNLQTLSKFRQIGEY

-703 DSSLKGVSKHLSRLV
+703 DSSLDGVSRHLSRLV
-718 ARTEEADDEGSLV
+718 ARTEGPDDEGSLV

-781 DEGKV
+781 DEGKPV
-786 VEKYAKL
+786 GKYAKL
-793 SFSECDKKKMQG
+793 SFSENGKEKMKK
-805 EEEKEWQRLFY
+805 EEEIEWQRLFY

-828 PNYEKSKS
+828 PNYEKSRS
-836 GNRKNDNVFTK
+836 GDKRIDNVFTK
-847 TVTASLSA
+847 TITTSLSA
-855 FMQNEDEKK
+855 FMQND
-864 ANDSDYQKR
+864 AN
-873 YEKFIITEKERNDF
+873 
-887 NFCKKLNEK
+887 KKLYENFIFSEENNRK
-896 VQEILKH
+896 LSKEVQEILKH
-903 KKEKESDGFTEELQ
+903 KKEKESDGTTEDSQKEVFTEL
-917 RKEFEKLSAAKNRLL
+917 KDAKNRLL

-952 DKYKPEEEELYNEN
+952 DKYKPEEDDNEN
-966 LEDVSELSDSDYLK
+966 LEETSELSDSDYLK

-1003 ARPISSSS
+1003 ALPIASASSG
-1011 CKKISDFEEF
+1011 KRISDYEELCT
-1021 FADSEVKSLIDTS
+1021 DSDVKALIEDS
-1034 FYEQGFKID
+1034 FSEQGLKID
-1043 KDDSKNWRK
+1043 EEDSKNWRK
-1052 NTAQSIWNTLSARF
+1052 NTAQIVWNTLSARF
-1066 KEVRTNKSGNFFS
+1066 KELTEGKEGEAFS
-1079 LREISLKDR
+1079 LREILLEDR
-1088 TSEAEFNFMPEEFS
+1088 TSEVEFNFMPEEFS

-1116 LLFVRNVGG
+1116 LLFVRNVDGK
-1125 REVYSLL
+1125 EVYSLL
-1132 DWKSDTLADYSETET
+1132 DWKSDTLPDYSESET
-1147 ANHSV
+1147 AKHSV
-1152 EKYSV
+1152 EKYSI
-1157 QMVLYSFCLVK
+1157 QMVLYSYCLVK

-1179 KESEIYENHFGG
+1179 DYNEIYKNHFGG

-1201 GETGNGIFAQRWN
+1201 AGTDNGIFAQKWEN
-1214 SWSTLNKIFNDEI
+1214 WEMLNTIFNDKI
-1227 CGKLKTENEK
+1227 CKKMKTESKK

>member
-1 MSDKV
+1 MSDKI
-6 ETEFNANE
+6 ETEFNAKD
-14 NTPHKGQS
+14 NTPLKGQS
-22 IYIEASAGTGKTYN
+22 IYIKASAGTGKTYN

-41 RKLLERKDVSR
+41 RQLLERKDVPQ

-71 RIRKELAG
+71 RIGKELAG
-79 FEADV
+79 FDADV

-95 CQNTLE
+95 CQKTLE
-101 EFSFT
+101 EFAFT

-122 NFIDRAIRDGL
+122 DFIDRAIRDGL

-144 ALFENAENKDSFI
+144 PLFENAENKDSFI
-157 ESLKKDLKQ
+157 ESLKDDLKQ
-166 AVGRYYPDEKIVELE
+166 AVARYYPDEKIVELDANSDSIYLKYEGKKEQKDYTFEDCDFLLE
-181 KEKQPAI
+181 KEESGNYDEVKKD
-188 FNGRE
+188 
-193 ITIDD
+193 ITRVFTGKDAANHRKNIEK
-198 YKTYSRF
+198 YKKARF
-205 ELLIETQEFK
+205 Y
-215 EKLAELEKLAKQN
+215 
-228 EEDFKEKSVGL
+228 
-239 SKTAKGNLE
+239 GNI
-248 KKLLRLPKFCEDLKS
+248 LKS
-263 HFSNKEIN
+263 
-271 FNGSSFQEQ
+271 
-280 YFENEEK
+280 
-287 ELFKYFWNLKNFQNN
+287 
-302 DDIKKS
+302 
-308 LFKIFLANFYQMHL
+308 
-322 PNLYQAWQLEKSQN
+322 LYQAWQLEKSQN

-350 AVCEKDSALKKELQK
+350 AVCEKNSALKKELQK

-443 ACNGLFE
+443 ACNRLFE

-457 DITFFKSEPPEAPE
+457 DITFFKSEPPEAPG
-471 DKTSNATFDGKEIKP
+471 DKTLNATFDGKEIKP

-491 SEKVEKKENEPAKKI
+491 SEKKEKNEDGSVKKS
-506 ECPISAEEFAK
+506 EVPISAEDFAK

-568 ENAMKRSGIPFLRYK
+568 ENAMKDSGIPFLRYK
-583 DKNLFAGIECRHWIS
+583 DKNLFRGIECKHWIS
-598 LINAIASPDFIGHNR
+598 LINAIASPDFTGHNR

-618 ALFTKFF
+618 ALFTRFF
-625 EIPLESVKD
+625 DIPIENVTD

-639 PTCKERKAIIEWQN
+639 PTCDERKALIEWQM
-653 LAEKRK
+653 LAEDRK
-659 WARLLESVFEK
+659 WAKLLESIFEK
-670 TQIENRLSGL
+670 TQIEKRLSGL
-680 DNLQSLSKFRQIGEY
+680 DNLQTLSKFRQIGEY

-703 DSSLKGVSKHLSRLV
+703 DSSLDGVSRHLSRLV
-718 ARTEEADDEGSLV
+718 ARTESPDDEGSLV

-771 VYLYHEEKKD
+771 VYLYHEERKD
-781 DEGKV
+781 DEGKPV
-786 VEKYAKL
+786 GKYAKL
-793 SFSECDKKKMQG
+793 SFSENGKEKMKN
-805 EEEKEWQRLFY
+805 EEEIEWQRLFY

-828 PNYEKSKS
+828 PNYEKSRS
-836 GNRKNDNVFTK
+836 GDKRIDNVFTK
-847 TVTASLSA
+847 TISTSLSA
-855 FMQNEDEKK
+855 FMQND
-864 ANDSDYQKR
+864 AN
-873 YEKFIITEKERNDF
+873 
-887 NFCKKLNEK
+887 KKLYENFIFSEENNRK
-896 VQEILKH
+896 LSKEVQEILKH
-903 KKEKESDGFTEELQ
+903 KKEKESDGTTEDSQKEVFTEL
-917 RKEFEKLSAAKNRLL
+917 KNAKNRLL

-937 SSLGHKKIALNEYVS
+937 SSLGHKKIGLNEYVS
-952 DKYKPEEEELYNEN
+952 DKYKPEEDDDDEN
-966 LEDVSELSDSDYLK
+966 LEETSELSDSDYLK

-1003 ARPISSSS
+1003 ALPIASASSG
-1011 CKKISDFEEF
+1011 KRISDYEELCT
-1021 FADSEVKSLIDTS
+1021 DSDVKALIEDS
-1034 FYEQGFKID
+1034 FSEQGLKID
-1043 KDDSKNWRK
+1043 EEDSKNWRK
-1052 NTAQSIWNTLSARF
+1052 NTAQIVWNTLSARF
-1066 KEVRTNKSGNFFS
+1066 KELTGEKEGEAFS
-1079 LREISLKDR
+1079 LREILLKDR
-1088 TSEAEFNFMPEEFS
+1088 SSEVEFNFMPEEFS

-1116 LLFVRNVGG
+1116 LLFVRNVDGK
-1125 REVYSLL
+1125 EVYSLL
-1132 DWKSDTLADYSETET
+1132 DWKSDTLPDYSESET
-1147 ANHSV
+1147 AKHSV
-1152 EKYSV
+1152 EKYSI
-1157 QMVLYSFCLVK
+1157 QMVLYSYCLVK

-1179 KESEIYENHFGG
+1179 DYNEIYKNHFGG

-1201 GETGNGIFAQRWN
+1201 AGTDNGIFAQKWEN
-1214 SWSTLNKIFNDEI
+1214 WKMLNTIFNDKI
-1227 CGKLKTENEK
+1227 CKKMKTESKK

>member
-1 MSDKV
+1 MSDKI
-6 ETEFNANE
+6 ETEFNAKD
-14 NTPHKGQS
+14 NTPLKGQS
-22 IYIEASAGTGKTYN
+22 IYIRASAGTGKTYN

-41 RKLLERKDVSR
+41 RQLLERKEVPQ

-71 RIRKELAG
+71 RIRKELTG
-79 FEADV
+79 FDADV

-95 CQNTLE
+95 CQKTLE
-101 EFSFT
+101 EFAFT
-106 AKKPASLELI
+106 ANKPASLELI

-122 NFIDRAIRDGL
+122 DFIDRAIRDGL
-133 ENDEN
+133 ENNEN

-144 ALFENAENKDSFI
+144 PLFENAENKDSFI
-157 ESLKKDLKQ
+157 ESLKDDLKQ
-166 AVGRYYPDEKIVELE
+166 AVAKYYPDEKIVELDANSDSIYLKYEGKKEQKDYTFEDCDFLLE
-181 KEKQPAI
+181 KEESGNYDEVKKD
-188 FNGRE
+188 
-193 ITIDD
+193 ITRVFTGKDAANHKKNIEK
-198 YKTYSRF
+198 YKKARF
-205 ELLIETQEFK
+205 Y
-215 EKLAELEKLAKQN
+215 
-228 EEDFKEKSVGL
+228 
-239 SKTAKGNLE
+239 GNI
-248 KKLLRLPKFCEDLKS
+248 LKS
-263 HFSNKEIN
+263 
-271 FNGSSFQEQ
+271 
-280 YFENEEK
+280 
-287 ELFKYFWNLKNFQNN
+287 
-302 DDIKKS
+302 
-308 LFKIFLANFYQMHL
+308 
-322 PNLYQAWQLEKSQN
+322 LYQAWQLEKSQN

-350 AVCEKDSALKKELQK
+350 AVCEKNSALKKELQK

-386 REVFKNESHSLI
+386 REVFKNENHSLI

-443 ACNGLFE
+443 ACNRLFE

-457 DITFFKSEPPEAPE
+457 DITFFKSDPPKAPG
-471 DKTSNATFDGKEIKP
+471 DKTLNATFDGKEIKP

-491 SEKVEKKENEPAKKI
+491 SEKKEKNEDGSVKKS
-506 ECPISAEEFAK
+506 EVPISAEDFAN

-555 AVLAKTSSEMEEI
+555 AVLAKTSSEMENI
-568 ENAMKRSGIPFLRYK
+568 ENAMKDSGIPFLRYK
-583 DKNLFAGIECRHWIS
+583 DKNLFRGIECKHWIS
-598 LINAIASPDFIGHNR
+598 LINAIASPDFTGHNR

-618 ALFTKFF
+618 ALFTRFF
-625 EIPLESVKD
+625 DIPIENVTD

-639 PTCKERKAIIEWQN
+639 PTCDERKALIEWQM
-653 LAEKRK
+653 LAEDRK
-659 WARLLESVFEK
+659 WAKLLESIFEK
-670 TQIENRLSGL
+670 TQIEKRLSGL
-680 DNLQSLSKFRQIGEY
+680 DNLQTLSKFRQIGEY

-703 DSSLKGVSKHLSRLV
+703 DSSLDGVSRHLSRLV
-718 ARTEEADDEGSLV
+718 ARTEGADDEGSLV

-781 DEGKV
+781 DEGKPV
-786 VEKYAKL
+786 GKYAKL
-793 SFSECDKKKMQG
+793 SFSEDGKEKMKN
-805 EEEKEWQRLFY
+805 EEEIEWQRLFY

-828 PNYEKSKS
+828 PNYEKSRS
-836 GNRKNDNVFTK
+836 GDKRIDNVFTK
-847 TVTASLSA
+847 TITTSLSA
-855 FMQNEDEKK
+855 FMQND
-864 ANDSDYQKR
+864 AN
-873 YEKFIITEKERNDF
+873 
-887 NFCKKLNEK
+887 KKLYENFIFSEENNRK
-896 VQEILKH
+896 LSKEVQEILKH
-903 KKEKESDGFTEELQ
+903 KKEKESDGTTEDSQKEVFTEL
-917 RKEFEKLSAAKNRLL
+917 KDAKNRLL

-952 DKYKPEEEELYNEN
+952 DKYKPEEDDNEN
-966 LEDVSELSDSDYLK
+966 LEETSELSDWDYLK

-1003 ARPISSSS
+1003 ALPIASASSG
-1011 CKKISDFEEF
+1011 KRISDYEELCT
-1021 FADSEVKSLIDTS
+1021 DSDVKALIEDS
-1034 FYEQGFKID
+1034 FSEQGLKID
-1043 KDDSKNWRK
+1043 EEDSKNWRK
-1052 NTAQSIWNTLSARF
+1052 NTAQIVWNTLSARF
-1066 KEVRTNKSGNFFS
+1066 KELTEGKEGEAFS
-1079 LREISLKDR
+1079 LREILLEDR
-1088 TSEAEFNFMPEEFS
+1088 TSEVEFNFMPEEFS

-1116 LLFVRNVGG
+1116 LIFVRNVDGK
-1125 REVYSLL
+1125 EVYSLL
-1132 DWKSDTLADYSETET
+1132 DWKSDTLPDYSESER
-1147 ANHSV
+1147 AKHSV
-1152 EKYSV
+1152 EKYSI
-1157 QMVLYSFCLVK
+1157 QMVLYSYCLVK

-1179 KESEIYENHFGG
+1179 DYNEIYKNHFGG

-1201 GETGNGIFAQRWN
+1201 AGTDNGIFAQKWEN
-1214 SWSTLNKIFNDEI
+1214 WEMLNTIFNDKI
-1227 CGKLKTENEK
+1227 CQKMKTESKK

>member
-1 MSDKV
+1 MSNKI
-6 ETEFNANE
+6 ETEFNAKD
-14 NTPHKGQS
+14 NTPLKGQS
-22 IYIEASAGTGKTYN
+22 IYIKASAGTGKTYN

-41 RKLLERKDVSR
+41 RQLLERKDVPQ

-71 RIRKELAG
+71 RIRKELTG
-79 FEADV
+79 FDADV

-95 CQNTLE
+95 CQKTLE
-101 EFSFT
+101 EFAFT
-106 AKKPASLELI
+106 ANKPASLELI

-122 NFIDRAIRDGL
+122 DFIDRAIRDGL

-144 ALFENAENKDSFI
+144 PLFENAENKDSFI
-157 ESLKKDLKQ
+157 ESLKDDLKQ
-166 AVGRYYPDEKIVELE
+166 AVAKYYPDEKIVELDANSDSIYLKYEGKKEQKDYTFEDCDFLLE
-181 KEKQPAI
+181 KEESGNYDEVKKD
-188 FNGRE
+188 
-193 ITIDD
+193 ITRVFTGKDAANHKKNIEK
-198 YKTYSRF
+198 YKKARF
-205 ELLIETQEFK
+205 Y
-215 EKLAELEKLAKQN
+215 
-228 EEDFKEKSVGL
+228 
-239 SKTAKGNLE
+239 GNI
-248 KKLLRLPKFCEDLKS
+248 LKS
-263 HFSNKEIN
+263 
-271 FNGSSFQEQ
+271 
-280 YFENEEK
+280 
-287 ELFKYFWNLKNFQNN
+287 
-302 DDIKKS
+302 
-308 LFKIFLANFYQMHL
+308 
-322 PNLYQAWQLEKSQN
+322 LYQAWQLEKSQN

-350 AVCEKDSALKKELQK
+350 AVCEKNSALKKELQK

-386 REVFKNESHSLI
+386 REVFKNDSHSLI

-443 ACNGLFE
+443 ACNRLFE

-457 DITFFKSEPPEAPE
+457 DITFFKSEPPEAPG
-471 DKTSNATFDGKEIKP
+471 DKTLNATFDGKEIKP

-491 SEKVEKKENEPAKKI
+491 SEKKEKNEDGSVKKS
-506 ECPISAEEFAK
+506 EVPISAEDFAK

-555 AVLAKTSSEMEEI
+555 AVLAKTSSEMEKI
-568 ENAMKRSGIPFLRYK
+568 ENAMKDSGIPFLRYK
-583 DKNLFAGIECRHWIS
+583 DKNLFKGIECKHWIS
-598 LINAIASPDFIGHNR
+598 LINAIASPDFTGHNR

-618 ALFTKFF
+618 ALFTRFF
-625 EIPLESVKD
+625 DIPIENVTD

-639 PTCKERKAIIEWQN
+639 PTCDERKALIEWQI
-653 LAEKRK
+653 LAEDRK
-659 WARLLESVFEK
+659 WAKLLESIFEK
-670 TQIENRLSGL
+670 TQIEKRLSGL
-680 DNLQSLSKFRQIGEY
+680 DNLQTLSKFRQIGEY

-703 DSSLKGVSKHLSRLV
+703 DSSLDGVSRHLSRLV
-718 ARTEEADDEGSLV
+718 ARTEDPDDEGSLV

-781 DEGKV
+781 DEGKPV
-786 VEKYAKL
+786 GKYAKL
-793 SFSECDKKKMQG
+793 SFSENGKEKMKN
-805 EEEKEWQRLFY
+805 EEEIEWQRLFY

-828 PNYEKSKS
+828 PNYEKSIS
-836 GNRKNDNVFTK
+836 GDKRIDNVFTK
-847 TVTASLSA
+847 TISTSLSA
-855 FMQNEDEKK
+855 FMQND
-864 ANDSDYQKR
+864 AN
-873 YEKFIITEKERNDF
+873 
-887 NFCKKLNEK
+887 KKLYENFIFSEENNRK
-896 VQEILKH
+896 LSKEVQEILKH
-903 KKEKESDGFTEELQ
+903 KKEKESDGTTEDSQKEVFTEL
-917 RKEFEKLSAAKNRLL
+917 KDAKNRLL

-937 SSLGHKKIALNEYVS
+937 SSLGHKKIGLNEYVS
-952 DKYKPEEEELYNEN
+952 DKYKPEEQDDDEN
-966 LEDVSELSDSDYLK
+966 LEETSELSDSDYLK

-1003 ARPISSSS
+1003 ALPIASASSG
-1011 CKKISDFEEF
+1011 KRISDYEELCT
-1021 FADSEVKSLIDTS
+1021 DSDVKALIEDS
-1034 FYEQGFKID
+1034 FSEQGLKID
-1043 KDDSKNWRK
+1043 EEDSKNWRK
-1052 NTAQSIWNTLSARF
+1052 NTAQIVWNTLSARF
-1066 KEVRTNKSGNFFS
+1066 KELTGGKEGETFS
-1079 LREISLKDR
+1079 LREILLKDR
-1088 TSEAEFNFMPEEFS
+1088 SSEVEFNFMPEEFS

-1116 LLFVRNVGG
+1116 LLFVRNVDGK
-1125 REVYSLL
+1125 EVYSLL
-1132 DWKSDTLADYSETET
+1132 DWKSDTLPDYSESET

-1152 EKYSV
+1152 EKYSI
-1157 QMVLYSFCLVK
+1157 QMVLYSYCLVK

-1179 KESEIYENHFGG
+1179 DYNEIYKNHFGG

-1201 GETGNGIFAQRWN
+1201 AGTDNGIFAQKWEN
-1214 SWSTLNKIFNDEI
+1214 WKMLNTIFNDKI
-1227 CGKLKTENEK
+1227 CNKMKTESKK

>member
-1 MSDKV
+1 MSDKI
-6 ETEFNANE
+6 ETEFNAKD
-14 NTPHKGQS
+14 NTPLKGQS
-22 IYIEASAGTGKTYN
+22 IYIKASAGTGKTYN

-41 RKLLERKDVSR
+41 RQLLERKDVPQ

-71 RIRKELAG
+71 RIRKELTG
-79 FEADV
+79 FDADV

-95 CQNTLE
+95 CQKTLE
-101 EFSFT
+101 EFAFT
-106 AKKPASLELI
+106 ANKPASLELI
-116 DEEEIS
+116 DEEEI
-122 NFIDRAIRDGL
+122 NDFIDRAIRDGL

-144 ALFENAENKDSFI
+144 PLFENAENKDSFI

-166 AVGRYYPDEKIVELE
+166 AVAKYYPDEKIVELDANSDSIYLKYEGKKEQKDYTFEDCDFLLE
-181 KEKQPAI
+181 KEESGNYDEVKKD
-188 FNGRE
+188 
-193 ITIDD
+193 ITRVFTGKDAANHKKNIEK
-198 YKTYSRF
+198 YKKARF
-205 ELLIETQEFK
+205 Y
-215 EKLAELEKLAKQN
+215 
-228 EEDFKEKSVGL
+228 
-239 SKTAKGNLE
+239 GNI
-248 KKLLRLPKFCEDLKS
+248 LKS
-263 HFSNKEIN
+263 
-271 FNGSSFQEQ
+271 
-280 YFENEEK
+280 
-287 ELFKYFWNLKNFQNN
+287 
-302 DDIKKS
+302 
-308 LFKIFLANFYQMHL
+308 
-322 PNLYQAWQLEKSQN
+322 LYQAWQLEKSQN

-350 AVCEKDSALKKELQK
+350 AVCEKNSALKKELQK

-386 REVFKNESHSLI
+386 REVFKNDSHSLI

-443 ACNGLFE
+443 ACNRLFE

-457 DITFFKSEPPEAPE
+457 DITFFKSEPPEAPG
-471 DKTSNATFDGKEIKP
+471 DKTLNATFDGKEIKP

-491 SEKVEKKENEPAKKI
+491 SEKKEKNEDGSVKKS
-506 ECPISAEEFAK
+506 EVPISAEDFAK

-555 AVLAKTSSEMEEI
+555 AVLAKTSPEMEEI
-568 ENAMKRSGIPFLRYK
+568 ENAMKDSGIPFLRYK
-583 DKNLFAGIECRHWIS
+583 DKNLFRGIECKHWIS
-598 LINAIASPDFIGHNR
+598 LINAIASPDFTGHNR

-618 ALFTKFF
+618 ALFTRFF
-625 EIPLESVKD
+625 DIPIENVTD

-639 PTCKERKAIIEWQN
+639 PTCDERKALIEWQM
-653 LAEKRK
+653 LAEDRK
-659 WARLLESVFEK
+659 WAKLLESIFEK
-670 TQIENRLSGL
+670 TQIEKRLSGL
-680 DNLQSLSKFRQIGEY
+680 DNLQTLSKFRQIGEY

-703 DSSLKGVSKHLSRLV
+703 DSSLDGVSRHLSRLV
-718 ARTEEADDEGSLV
+718 ARTEGADDEGSLV

-781 DEGKV
+781 DEGKPV
-786 VEKYAKL
+786 GKYAKL
-793 SFSECDKKKMQG
+793 SFSENGKEKMKN
-805 EEEKEWQRLFY
+805 EEEMEWQRLFY

-828 PNYEKSKS
+828 PNYEKSIS
-836 GNRKNDNVFTK
+836 GDKRIDNVFTK
-847 TVTASLSA
+847 TISASLSA
-855 FMQNEDEKK
+855 FMQND
-864 ANDSDYQKR
+864 AN
-873 YEKFIITEKERNDF
+873 
-887 NFCKKLNEK
+887 KKLYENFIFSEENNRK
-896 VQEILKH
+896 LSKEVQEILKH
-903 KKEKESDGFTEELQ
+903 KKEKESDGTTEDSQKEVFTEL
-917 RKEFEKLSAAKNRLL
+917 KDAKNRLL

-937 SSLGHKKIALNEYVS
+937 SSLGHKKIGLNEYVS
-952 DKYKPEEEELYNEN
+952 DKYKPEEQDDDEN
-966 LEDVSELSDSDYLK
+966 LEETSELSDSDYLK

-1003 ARPISSSS
+1003 ALPIASASSG
-1011 CKKISDFEEF
+1011 KRISDYEELCT
-1021 FADSEVKSLIDTS
+1021 DSDVKALIEDS
-1034 FYEQGFKID
+1034 FSEQGLKID
-1043 KDDSKNWRK
+1043 EEDSKNWRK
-1052 NTAQSIWNTLSARF
+1052 NTAQIIWNTLSARF
-1066 KEVRTNKSGNFFS
+1066 KELTGEKEGEAFS
-1079 LREISLKDR
+1079 LREILLKDR
-1088 TSEAEFNFMPEEFS
+1088 SSEVEFNFMPEEFS

-1116 LLFVRNVGG
+1116 LLFVRNVDGK
-1125 REVYSLL
+1125 EVYSLL
-1132 DWKSDTLADYSETET
+1132 DWKSDTLPDYSESET

-1152 EKYSV
+1152 EKYSI
-1157 QMVLYSFCLVK
+1157 QMVLYSYCLVK

-1179 KESEIYENHFGG
+1179 DYNEIYKNHFGG

-1201 GETGNGIFAQRWN
+1201 AGTDNGIFAQKWEN
-1214 SWSTLNKIFNDEI
+1214 WKMLNTIFNDKI
-1227 CGKLKTENEK
+1227 CKKMKTESKK

>member
-1 MSDKV
+1 MSDKI
-6 ETEFNANE
+6 ETEFNAKD
-14 NTPHKGQS
+14 NTPLKGQS
-22 IYIEASAGTGKTYN
+22 IYIKASAGTGKTYN

-41 RKLLERKDVSR
+41 RQLLERKDVPQ

-71 RIRKELAG
+71 RIRKELTG
-79 FEADV
+79 FDVDV

-95 CQNTLE
+95 CQKTLE
-101 EFSFT
+101 EFAFT
-106 AKKPASLELI
+106 ANKPASLELI
-116 DEEEIS
+116 DEDEIS
-122 NFIDRAIRDGL
+122 DFIDSAIRDGL

-144 ALFENAENKDSFI
+144 PLFENAENKDSFI
-157 ESLKKDLKQ
+157 ESFKDDLKQ
-166 AVGRYYPDEKIVELE
+166 AVAKYYPDEKIVELDANSDSIYLKYEGKKEQKDYTFEDCDFLLE
-181 KEKQPAI
+181 KEESGIYDEVKKD
-188 FNGRE
+188 
-193 ITIDD
+193 ITRVFTGKDAANHKKNIEK
-198 YKTYSRF
+198 YKKARF
-205 ELLIETQEFK
+205 Y
-215 EKLAELEKLAKQN
+215 
-228 EEDFKEKSVGL
+228 
-239 SKTAKGNLE
+239 GNI
-248 KKLLRLPKFCEDLKS
+248 LKS
-263 HFSNKEIN
+263 
-271 FNGSSFQEQ
+271 
-280 YFENEEK
+280 
-287 ELFKYFWNLKNFQNN
+287 
-302 DDIKKS
+302 
-308 LFKIFLANFYQMHL
+308 
-322 PNLYQAWQLEKSQN
+322 LYQAWQLEKSQN

-350 AVCEKDSALKKELQK
+350 AVCEKNSALKKELQK

-386 REVFKNESHSLI
+386 REVFKNENHSLI

-443 ACNGLFE
+443 ACNRLFE

-457 DITFFKSEPPEAPE
+457 DITFFRSDPPEAPG
-471 DKTSNATFDGKEIKP
+471 DKTLNATFDGKEIKP

-491 SEKVEKKENEPAKKI
+491 SEKKEKNEDGSVKKS
-506 ECPISAEEFAK
+506 EVPISAEDFAN

-568 ENAMKRSGIPFLRYK
+568 ENAMKDSGIPFLRYK
-583 DKNLFAGIECRHWIS
+583 DKNLFRGIECKHWIS
-598 LINAIASPDFIGHNR
+598 LINAIASPDFTGHKR

-618 ALFTKFF
+618 ALFTRFF
-625 EIPLESVKD
+625 DIPIENVTD

-639 PTCKERKAIIEWQN
+639 PTCDERKALIEWQI
-653 LAEKRK
+653 LAEDRK
-659 WARLLESVFEK
+659 WAKLLESIFEK
-670 TQIENRLSGL
+670 TQIEKRLSGL
-680 DNLQSLSKFRQIGEY
+680 DNLQTLSKFRQIGEY

-703 DSSLKGVSKHLSRLV
+703 DSSLDGVSRHLSRLV
-718 ARTEEADDEGSLV
+718 ARTEGADDEGSLV

-781 DEGKV
+781 DEGKPV
-786 VEKYAKL
+786 GKYAKL
-793 SFSECDKKKMQG
+793 SFSENGKEKMKN
-805 EEEKEWQRLFY
+805 EEEIEWQRLFY

-828 PNYEKSKS
+828 PNYEKSIS
-836 GNRKNDNVFTK
+836 GDKRIDNVFTK
-847 TVTASLSA
+847 TITASLSA
-855 FMQNEDEKK
+855 FMQND
-864 ANDSDYQKR
+864 AN
-873 YEKFIITEKERNDF
+873 
-887 NFCKKLNEK
+887 KKLYENFIFSEENNRK
-896 VQEILKH
+896 LSKEVQEILKH
-903 KKEKESDGFTEELQ
+903 KKEKESDGTTEDSQKEVFTEL
-917 RKEFEKLSAAKNRLL
+917 KDAKNRLL

-937 SSLGHKKIALNEYVS
+937 SSLGHKKIGLNEYVS
-952 DKYKPEEEELYNEN
+952 DKYKPEEEDDDDEN
-966 LEDVSELSDSDYLK
+966 LEETSELSDSDYLK

-1003 ARPISSSS
+1003 ALPIASASSG
-1011 CKKISDFEEF
+1011 KRISDYEELCT
-1021 FADSEVKSLIDTS
+1021 DSDVKALIEDS
-1034 FYEQGFKID
+1034 FSEQGLKID
-1043 KDDSKNWRK
+1043 EEDSKNWRK
-1052 NTAQSIWNTLSARF
+1052 NTAQIVWNTLSARF
-1066 KEVRTNKSGNFFS
+1066 KELTGEKEGEAFS
-1079 LREISLKDR
+1079 LREILLKDR
-1088 TSEAEFNFMPEEFS
+1088 SSEVEFNFMPEEFS

-1116 LLFVRNVGG
+1116 LLFVRNVDGK
-1125 REVYSLL
+1125 EVYSLL
-1132 DWKSDTLADYSETET
+1132 DWKSDTLPDYSESET

-1152 EKYSV
+1152 EKYSI
-1157 QMVLYSFCLVK
+1157 QMVLYSYCLVK

-1179 KESEIYENHFGG
+1179 DYNEIYKNHFGG

-1201 GETGNGIFAQRWN
+1201 AGTDNGIFAQKWEN
-1214 SWSTLNKIFNDEI
+1214 WKMLNTIFNDKI
-1227 CGKLKTENEK
+1227 CKKMKTESKK